1 MKINEFKR
9 TGTASEEISEREQRH
24 RILARE
30 AAEESIV
37 LLKNDGVLPLPTGIP
52 VALFGAGAGLTIKG
66 GTGSGDV
73 NVRHSVSIYDGFTL
87 ARVRVTSKDW
97 IEDYEERYELA
108 RQAWKKQILDECGG
122 STDGQLFFDTY
133 TSHAFEMP
141 EGRPIEDT
149 DVQDAKTAVYV
160 ISRVAGEG
168 CDRHLAQGDYYL
180 TDHELEDLRV
190 LTTLV
195 EKIVIVINAGAPVD
209 LTLLEA
215 MPEVKAILFMGQA
228 GEEGGNACARILLG
242 FVNPS
247 AKLTATWAK
256 RYMDYPG
263 AMDFSDVRAQLA
275 EGNVS
280 GAASSCADRAVTG
293 EAASAG
299 NAADGAQVAGTDGE
313 AAVPVAGASQG
324 AKAAET
330 IDRDALLARSRYEE
344 GIYVGYRYF
353 DSFGVEPR
361 YHFGHGLSY
370 TSFAVT
376 AEAPRAAADGLYIP
390 VTVENTGNPYAGK
403 EVVQVYAACPQPAAI
418 SGEDGVKTATSGE
431 KTERL
436 AEDAG
441 DGVKASVSGK
451 PAETLV
457 GDAGDGDAGAEASA
471 QGAKVEAKEFKRLVA
486 FRKTRLLA
494 PGEQESMTL
503 HVDGRALASFR
514 TDYDAAHGAWVI
526 EAGSYAI
533 FVGDSSEESRLQ
545 LAGVVEVAEE
555 KVLEIVPHI
564 CPVKD
569 ADFHECAAPVESL
582 RRKTQAWSDRWAT
595 MKQAAQQGKRI
606 AGLGAKLGWTQAL
619 GETVWV
625 PGEEP
630 VFRNPQDD
638 IDRMAHAIASAL
650 EVKDLIP
657 LLMGEFDMHAS
668 ALGSAGQRV
677 PGTAGETSRA
687 LEELLHVPGISM
699 ADGPAGLRL
708 TRSYLVE
715 RATGEKLSTGVE
727 ANLENG
733 FFASEP
739 AEPEKY
745 ERWYQF
751 TTAWPVGTN
760 LAQTWNEEL
769 LGAVGRA
776 TGIEMEE
783 FHVAWWLAPGMNIH
797 RNPLNGRNFEYYSED
812 PLLTGKMGAAITKGV
827 QALPGVGTTI
837 KHFACNNQ
845 ENNRMGVDAI
855 VSERALREIYL
866 RGFEIAIKESQP
878 MCIMTSYNEINGVH
892 SANCADLCTEAAR
905 REWHFQGV
913 IMTDWATTLDFGG
926 ADAAGCVTAGNDLI
940 MPGTPSDR
948 ERLEQAYAEGRL
960 SEADIRSCA
969 ERVLNIVLRTNGYE
983 DATSYYTRFA

>member
-1 MKINEFKR
+1 MKINEFTR
-9 TGTASEEISEREQRH
+9 TGTTSEEISEREQRH

-168 CDRHLAQGDYYL
+168 SDRHLAKGDYYL

-190 LTTLV
+190 LATLV
-195 EKIVIVINAGAPVD
+195 EKIVIVINAGAPID
-209 LTLLEA
+209 LTALEA

-256 RYMDYPG
+256 HYMDYPG
-263 AMDFSDVRAQLA
+263 AMEFSDVRAQLNEDNA
-275 EGNVS
+275 Y
-280 GAASSCADRAVTG
+280 GAV
-293 EAASAG
+293 
-299 NAADGAQVAGTDGE
+299 
-313 AAVPVAGASQG
+313 
-324 AKAAET
+324 ET

-353 DSFGVEPR
+353 DSFGVAPR

-370 TSFAVT
+370 TSFVLT

-418 SGEDGVKTATSGE
+418 SGEDGVKAAASGE
-431 KTERL
+431 PAETL

-441 DGVKASVSGK
+441 DGGAGVKAS
-451 PAETLV
+451 
-457 GDAGDGDAGAEASA
+457 A
-471 QGAKVEAKEFKRLVA
+471 QAKVEAKEYKRLVA

-494 PGEQESMTL
+494 PGEQETMTL

-526 EAGSYAI
+526 EAGRYAI
-533 FVGDSSEESRLQ
+533 FVGSSSEESRLQ

-569 ADFHECAAPVESL
+569 ADFHEGAAPVESL
-582 RRKTQAWSDRWAT
+582 RRKTQAWSDTWAT

-606 AGLGAKLGWTQAL
+606 AGLCGKLGWTQAL
-619 GETVWV
+619 GETVWA

-630 VFRNPQDD
+630 VFRNAQDD
-638 IDRMAHAIASAL
+638 LDRMAYAIASAL

-677 PGTAGETSRA
+677 PGTAGETSRS

-708 TRSYLVE
+708 SRSYLVE
-715 RATGEKLSTGVE
+715 RATGEKLSTGIE
-727 ANLENG
+727 ANFENG

-783 FHVAWWLAPGMNIH
+783 FHVAWWLAPGMNIQ

-812 PLLTGKMGAAITKGV
+812 PLLSGKMAAAITKGV
-827 QALPGVGTTI
+827 QTLPGVGTTV

-845 ENNRMGVDAI
+845 ENNRMGVDAV

-892 SANCADLCTEAAR
+892 SANNADLCTEIAR

-926 ADAAGCVTAGNDLI
+926 ADAAGCVAAGNDLI
-940 MPGTPSDR
+940 MPGATSDL
-948 ERLEQAYAEGRL
+948 ENIEQAYAEGRL

-969 ERVLNIVLRTNGYE
+969 ERVLNIVLRTNGYA
-983 DATSYYTRFA
+983 DATSYYARFA

>member
-1 MKINEFKR
+1 MKINEFTR
-9 TGTASEEISEREQRH
+9 TGTTSEEISEREQRH

-122 STDGQLFFDTY
+122 STNGQLFFDTY

-168 CDRHLAQGDYYL
+168 SDRHLAKGDYYL

-190 LTTLV
+190 LATLV
-195 EKIVIVINAGAPVD
+195 EKIVIVINAGAPID
-209 LTLLEA
+209 LTVLEA

-256 RYMDYPG
+256 HYMDYPG
-263 AMDFSDVRAQLA
+263 AMEFSDVRAQLD
-275 EGNVS
+275 EDNVF
-280 GAASSCADRAVTG
+280 
-293 EAASAG
+293 
-299 NAADGAQVAGTDGE
+299 
-313 AAVPVAGASQG
+313 
-324 AKAAET
+324 
-330 IDRDALLARSRYEE
+330 DRDALLARSRYEE

-353 DSFGVEPR
+353 DSFGVTPR

-370 TSFAVT
+370 TSFALT

-418 SGEDGVKTATSGE
+418 SGEDGVKAAASGKTAETL
-431 KTERL
+431 T
-436 AEDAG
+436 EDAG
-441 DGVKASVSGK
+441 NGGAGVKAS
-451 PAETLV
+451 
-457 GDAGDGDAGAEASA
+457 A
-471 QGAKVEAKEFKRLVA
+471 QAQVEAKEFKRLVA

-494 PGEQESMTL
+494 PGEQETMTL

-526 EAGSYAI
+526 EAGHYAI
-533 FVGDSSEESRLQ
+533 FVGSSSEESRLQ

-582 RRKTQAWSDRWAT
+582 RRKTQAWSDTWAT

-606 AGLGAKLGWTQAL
+606 AGLCGKLGWTQAL
-619 GETVWV
+619 GETVWA

-630 VFRNPQDD
+630 VFRNAQDD
-638 IDRMAHAIASAL
+638 LDRMAHAIASAL

-677 PGTAGETSRA
+677 PGTAGETSRS

-708 TRSYLVE
+708 SRSYLVE
-715 RATGEKLSTGVE
+715 RATGEKLSTGIE

-812 PLLTGKMGAAITKGV
+812 PLLSGKMAAAITKGV
-827 QALPGVGTTI
+827 QALPGVGTTV
-837 KHFACNNQ
+837 KHYACNNQ
-845 ENNRMGVDAI
+845 ENNRMGVDAV

-892 SANCADLCTEAAR
+892 SANNADLCTEIVR

-926 ADAAGCVTAGNDLI
+926 ADAAGCVAAGNDLI
-940 MPGTPSDR
+940 MPGATSDL
-948 ERLEQAYAEGRL
+948 ENIEQAYAEGRL

-969 ERVLNIVLRTNGYE
+969 ERVLNIVLRTNGYA
-983 DATSYYTRFA
+983 DATSYYARFA

>member
-1 MKINEFKR
+1 MKINEFTR
-9 TGTASEEISEREQRH
+9 TGTTSEEISEREQRH

-108 RQAWKKQILDECGG
+108 RQTWKKQILDECGG

-168 CDRHLAQGDYYL
+168 CDRHLAKGDYYL

-190 LTTLV
+190 LATLV
-195 EKIVIVINAGAPVD
+195 EKIVIVINAGAPID
-209 LTLLEA
+209 LTVLEA

-247 AKLTATWAK
+247 AKLTATWA
-256 RYMDYPG
+256 RSYMDYPG
-263 AMDFSDVRAQLA
+263 AMEFSDVRAQLD
-275 EGNVS
+275 E
-280 GAASSCADRAVTG
+280 D
-293 EAASAG
+293 
-299 NAADGAQVAGTDGE
+299 NAYG
-313 AAVPVAGASQG
+313 
-324 AKAAET
+324 AAET

-353 DSFGVEPR
+353 DSFGVAPR

-370 TSFAVT
+370 TSFALT

-418 SGEDGVKTATSGE
+418 SGEDGVKVAASGE
-431 KTERL
+431 PAETL

-441 DGVKASVSGK
+441 NGGAGVEA
-451 PAETLV
+451 PAQ
-457 GDAGDGDAGAEASA
+457 AE
-471 QGAKVEAKEFKRLVA
+471 VEAKEFKRLVA

-494 PGEQESMTL
+494 PGEQETMTL

-526 EAGSYAI
+526 EAGRYAI
-533 FVGDSSEESRLQ
+533 FVGSSSEESRLQ

-582 RRKTQAWSDRWAT
+582 RRKTQAWSDTWAT

-606 AGLGAKLGWTQAL
+606 AGLCGKLGWTQAL
-619 GETVWV
+619 GETVWA

-630 VFRNPQDD
+630 VFRNAQDD
-638 IDRMAHAIASAL
+638 LDRMAHAIASAL

-677 PGTAGETSRA
+677 PGTAGETSRS

-708 TRSYLVE
+708 SRSYLVE
-715 RATGEKLSTGVE
+715 RATGEKLSTGIE
-727 ANLENG
+727 ANFENG

-739 AEPEKY
+739 VEPEKY

-783 FHVAWWLAPGMNIH
+783 FHVAWWLAPGMNIQ

-812 PLLTGKMGAAITKGV
+812 PLLSGKMAAAITKGV
-827 QALPGVGTTI
+827 QALPGVGTTV

-845 ENNRMGVDAI
+845 ENNRMGVDAV

-892 SANCADLCTEAAR
+892 SANNADLCTEIAR

-926 ADAAGCVTAGNDLI
+926 ADAAGCVAAGNDLI
-940 MPGTPSDR
+940 MPGATSDL
-948 ERLEQAYAEGRL
+948 ENIEQAYSEGRL

-969 ERVLNIVLRTNGYE
+969 ERVLNIVLRTNGYA
-983 DATSYYTRFA
+983 DATSYYARFA

>member
-1 MKINEFKR
+1 MKINEFTR
-9 TGTASEEISEREQRH
+9 TGTTSEEISEREQRH

-108 RQAWKKQILDECGG
+108 RQAWKRQILDECGG
-122 STDGQLFFDTY
+122 TTDGQLFFDTY

-168 CDRHLAQGDYYL
+168 SDRYLAKGDYYL

-190 LTTLV
+190 LATLV
-195 EKIVIVINAGAPVD
+195 EKIVIVINAGAPID
-209 LTLLEA
+209 LTVLEA

-263 AMDFSDVRAQLA
+263 AMEFSDVRAQLD
-275 EGNVS
+275 E
-280 GAASSCADRAVTG
+280 D
-293 EAASAG
+293 
-299 NAADGAQVAGTDGE
+299 NAYG
-313 AAVPVAGASQG
+313 
-324 AKAAET
+324 AAET

-353 DSFGVEPR
+353 DSFGVTPR

-370 TSFAVT
+370 TSFVLT

-418 SGEDGVKTATSGE
+418 SGEDGVKAAASGE
-431 KTERL
+431 PAETL
-436 AEDAG
+436 TEDAG
-441 DGVKASVSGK
+441 DGGAGVKAS
-451 PAETLV
+451 
-457 GDAGDGDAGAEASA
+457 A
-471 QGAKVEAKEFKRLVA
+471 QAKVEAKEYKRLVA

-494 PGEQESMTL
+494 PGEQETMTL

-526 EAGSYAI
+526 EAGRYAI
-533 FVGDSSEESRLQ
+533 FVGSSSEESRLQ

-582 RRKTQAWSDRWAT
+582 RRKTQAWSDTWAT

-606 AGLGAKLGWTQAL
+606 AGLCGKLGWTQAL
-619 GETVWV
+619 GETVWA

-630 VFRNPQDD
+630 VFRNAQDD
-638 IDRMAHAIASAL
+638 LDRMAHAIASAL

-677 PGTAGETSRA
+677 PGTAGETSRS

-708 TRSYLVE
+708 SRSYLVE
-715 RATGEKLSTGVE
+715 RATGEKLSTGIE
-727 ANLENG
+727 ANFENG

-783 FHVAWWLAPGMNIH
+783 FHVAWWLAPGMNIQ

-812 PLLTGKMGAAITKGV
+812 PLLSGKMAAAITKGV
-827 QALPGVGTTI
+827 QTLPGVGTTV

-845 ENNRMGVDAI
+845 ENNRMGVDAV

-892 SANCADLCTEAAR
+892 SANNADLCTEIAR

-926 ADAAGCVTAGNDLI
+926 ADAAGCVAAGNDLI
-940 MPGTPSDR
+940 MPGATSDL
-948 ERLEQAYAEGRL
+948 ENIEQAYAEGRL
-960 SEADIRSCA
+960 SEVDIRSCA
-969 ERVLNIVLRTNGYE
+969 ERVLNIVLRTNGYA
-983 DATSYYTRFA
+983 DATSYYARFA

>member
-1 MKINEFKR
+1 MKINEFTR
-9 TGTASEEISEREQRH
+9 TGTTYEEISEREQRH

-108 RQAWKKQILDECGG
+108 RQAWKRQILDECGG
-122 STDGQLFFDTY
+122 TTDGQLFFDTY

-149 DVQDAKTAVYV
+149 DMQDAKTAVYV

-168 CDRHLAQGDYYL
+168 SDRHLAKGDYYL

-190 LTTLV
+190 LATLV
-195 EKIVIVINAGAPVD
+195 EKIVIVINAGAPID
-209 LTLLEA
+209 LTVLEA

-256 RYMDYPG
+256 HYMDYPG
-263 AMDFSDVRAQLA
+263 AMEFSDVRAQLN
-275 EGNVS
+275 E
-280 GAASSCADRAVTG
+280 D
-293 EAASAG
+293 
-299 NAADGAQVAGTDGE
+299 NAYG
-313 AAVPVAGASQG
+313 
-324 AKAAET
+324 AAET

-353 DSFGVEPR
+353 DSFGVTPR

-370 TSFAVT
+370 TSFVLT

-403 EVVQVYAACPQPAAI
+403 EVVQVYAACPQPAVI
-418 SGEDGVKTATSGE
+418 SGEDGVKAAASGE
-431 KTERL
+431 PAETL
-436 AEDAG
+436 TEDAG
-441 DGVKASVSGK
+441 DGGAGVKAS
-451 PAETLV
+451 
-457 GDAGDGDAGAEASA
+457 A
-471 QGAKVEAKEFKRLVA
+471 QAKVEAKEYKRLVA

-494 PGEQESMTL
+494 PGEQETMTL

-526 EAGSYAI
+526 EAGRYAI
-533 FVGDSSEESRLQ
+533 FVGSSSEESRLQ

-582 RRKTQAWSDRWAT
+582 RRKTQAWSDTWAT

-606 AGLGAKLGWTQAL
+606 AGLCGKLGWTQAL
-619 GETVWV
+619 GETVWA

-630 VFRNPQDD
+630 VFRNAQDD
-638 IDRMAHAIASAL
+638 LDRMAHAIASAL

-677 PGTAGETSRA
+677 PGTAGETSRS

-708 TRSYLVE
+708 SRSYLVE
-715 RATGEKLSTGVE
+715 RATGEKLSTGIE
-727 ANLENG
+727 ANFENG

-783 FHVAWWLAPGMNIH
+783 FHVAWWLAPGMNIQ

-812 PLLTGKMGAAITKGV
+812 PLLSGKMAAAITKGV
-827 QALPGVGTTI
+827 QTLPGVGTTV

-845 ENNRMGVDAI
+845 ENNRMGVDAV

-892 SANCADLCTEAAR
+892 SANNADLCTEIAR

-926 ADAAGCVTAGNDLI
+926 ADAAGCVVAGNDLI
-940 MPGTPSDR
+940 MPGATSDL
-948 ERLEQAYAEGRL
+948 ENIEQAYAEGRL

-969 ERVLNIVLRTNGYE
+969 ERVLNIVLRTNGYA
-983 DATSYYTRFA
+983 DATSYYARFA

>member
-9 TGTASEEISEREQRH
+9 TGTTSEEISEREQRH

-73 NVRHSVSIYDGFTL
+73 NVRHSVSIYDGFKL

-122 STDGQLFFDTY
+122 SADGQLFFDTY

-168 CDRHLAQGDYYL
+168 SDRHLAQGDYYL

-190 LTTLV
+190 LATLV

-209 LTLLEA
+209 LTVLEA

-247 AKLTATWAK
+247 AKLTASWAK
-256 RYMDYPG
+256 NYMDYPG

-280 GAASSCADRAVTG
+280 GAASSCAGSAVSGDT
-293 EAASAG
+293 ASVD
-299 NAADGAQVAGTDGE
+299 NADDGA
-313 AAVPVAGASQG
+313 
-324 AKAAET
+324 AEK

-370 TSFAVT
+370 TSFAIT

-418 SGEDGVKTATSGE
+418 SA
-431 KTERL
+431 
-436 AEDAG
+436 A
-441 DGVKASVSGK
+441 DGVKAVATDET
-451 PAETLV
+451 AETLAE
-457 GDAGDGDAGAEASA
+457 GAGEGGAGAEASA
-471 QGAKVEAKEFKRLVA
+471 QGAKVEAKEYKRLVA
-486 FRKTRLLA
+486 FRKTRILA
-494 PGEQESMTL
+494 PGEQETMTL

-526 EAGSYAI
+526 EAGRYAI

-569 ADFHECAAPVESL
+569 AAFRECAAPVESL

-595 MKQAAQQGKRI
+595 MKQAAQQGKQI
-606 AGLGAKLGWTQAL
+606 AGLSAKLGWTQAL
-619 GETVWV
+619 GETVWA

-630 VFRNPQDD
+630 VFRNAQDD

-715 RATGEKLSTGVE
+715 RATGEALSVGID

-739 AEPEKY
+739 TEPEKY

-827 QALPGVGTTI
+827 QTLPGVGTTI

-892 SANCADLCTEAAR
+892 SANNADICTEAAR

-913 IMTDWATTLDFGG
+913 IMTDWATTLAYGG
-926 ADAAGCVTAGNDLI
+926 ADAAGCITAGNDLI
-940 MPGTPSDR
+940 MPGAASDL
-948 ERLEQAYAEGRL
+948 ENIEQAYAEGRL
-960 SEADIRSCA
+960 SEADIRGCA

-983 DATSYYTRFA
+983 DATSYYARFA

>member
-1 MKINEFKR
+1 MKINEFTR
-9 TGTASEEISEREQRH
+9 TGTTSEEISEREQRH

-122 STDGQLFFDTY
+122 STNGQLFFDAY

-168 CDRHLAQGDYYL
+168 CDRHLAKGDYYL

-190 LTTLV
+190 LATLV
-195 EKIVIVINAGAPVD
+195 EKIVIVINAGAPID
-209 LTLLEA
+209 LTVLEA

-247 AKLTATWAK
+247 AKLTATWA
-256 RYMDYPG
+256 RSYMDYPG
-263 AMDFSDVRAQLA
+263 AMEFSDVRAQLD
-275 EGNVS
+275 E
-280 GAASSCADRAVTG
+280 D
-293 EAASAG
+293 
-299 NAADGAQVAGTDGE
+299 NAYG
-313 AAVPVAGASQG
+313 
-324 AKAAET
+324 AAET

-353 DSFGVEPR
+353 DSFGVTPR

-370 TSFAVT
+370 TSFVLT

-418 SGEDGVKTATSGE
+418 SGEDGVKAATSG
-431 KTERL
+431 KTAETL
-436 AEDAG
+436 AGDAG
-441 DGVKASVSGK
+441 NGGAGVKAS
-451 PAETLV
+451 
-457 GDAGDGDAGAEASA
+457 A
-471 QGAKVEAKEFKRLVA
+471 QAKVEAKEYKRLVA

-494 PGEQESMTL
+494 PGEQETMTL

-526 EAGSYAI
+526 EAGRYAI
-533 FVGDSSEESRLQ
+533 FVGSSSEESRLQ
-545 LAGVVEVAEE
+545 LAGVVEVAAE

-582 RRKTQAWSDRWAT
+582 RRKTQAWSDTWAT

-606 AGLGAKLGWTQAL
+606 AGLCGKLGWTQAL
-619 GETVWV
+619 GETTWA

-630 VFRNPQDD
+630 VFRNAQDD
-638 IDRMAHAIASAL
+638 LDRMAHAIASAL

-677 PGTAGETSRA
+677 PGTAGETSRS

-708 TRSYLVE
+708 SRSYLVE
-715 RATGEKLSTGVE
+715 RATGEKLSTGIE
-727 ANLENG
+727 TNFENG

-812 PLLTGKMGAAITKGV
+812 PLLSGKMAAAITKGV
-827 QALPGVGTTI
+827 QALPGVGTTV

-845 ENNRMGVDAI
+845 ENNRMGVDAV

-878 MCIMTSYNEINGVH
+878 MCVMTSYNEINGVH
-892 SANCADLCTEAAR
+892 SANNADLCTEIAR

-926 ADAAGCVTAGNDLI
+926 ADAAGCVAAGNDLI
-940 MPGTPSDR
+940 MPGAISDR
-948 ERLEQAYAEGRL
+948 ENIEQAYAEGQL

>member
-1 MKINEFKR
+1 MKINEFTR
-9 TGTASEEISEREQRH
+9 TGTTSEEISEREQRH

-168 CDRHLAQGDYYL
+168 SDRHLAKGDYYL

-190 LTTLV
+190 LATLV
-195 EKIVIVINAGAPVD
+195 EKIVIVINAGAPID
-209 LTLLEA
+209 LTVLEA

-256 RYMDYPG
+256 HYMDYPG
-263 AMDFSDVRAQLA
+263 AMEFSDVRAQLNEDNA
-275 EGNVS
+275 Y
-280 GAASSCADRAVTG
+280 GAV
-293 EAASAG
+293 
-299 NAADGAQVAGTDGE
+299 
-313 AAVPVAGASQG
+313 
-324 AKAAET
+324 ET

-353 DSFGVEPR
+353 DSFGVTPR

-370 TSFAVT
+370 TSFVLT

-403 EVVQVYAACPQPAAI
+403 EVVQVYAACPQPAVI
-418 SGEDGVKTATSGE
+418 SGEDGVKAAASGE
-431 KTERL
+431 PAETL
-436 AEDAG
+436 TEDAG
-441 DGVKASVSGK
+441 DGG
-451 PAETLV
+451 
-457 GDAGDGDAGAEASA
+457 AGVEASA
-471 QGAKVEAKEFKRLVA
+471 QAQVEAKEYKRLVA

-494 PGEQESMTL
+494 PGEQETMTL

-526 EAGSYAI
+526 EAGRYAI
-533 FVGDSSEESRLQ
+533 FVGSSSEESRLQ

-582 RRKTQAWSDRWAT
+582 RRKTQAWSDTWAT

-606 AGLGAKLGWTQAL
+606 AGLCGKLGWTQAL
-619 GETVWV
+619 GETVWA

-630 VFRNPQDD
+630 VFRNAQDD
-638 IDRMAHAIASAL
+638 LDRMAHAIASAL

-677 PGTAGETSRA
+677 PGTAGETSRS

-708 TRSYLVE
+708 SRSYLVE
-715 RATGEKLSTGVE
+715 RATGEKLSTGIE
-727 ANLENG
+727 ANFENG

-783 FHVAWWLAPGMNIH
+783 FHVAWWLAPGMNIQ

-812 PLLTGKMGAAITKGV
+812 PLLSGKMAAAITKGV
-827 QALPGVGTTI
+827 QTLPGVGTTV

-845 ENNRMGVDAI
+845 ENNRMGVDAV

-892 SANCADLCTEAAR
+892 SANNADLCTEIAR

-926 ADAAGCVTAGNDLI
+926 ADAAGCVAAGNDLI
-940 MPGTPSDR
+940 MPGATSDL
-948 ERLEQAYAEGRL
+948 ENIEQAYAEGRL

-969 ERVLNIVLRTNGYE
+969 ERVLNIVLRTNGYA
-983 DATSYYTRFA
+983 DATSYYARFA

>member
-1 MKINEFKR
+1 MKINEFTR
-9 TGTASEEISEREQRH
+9 TGTTSEEISEREQRH

-168 CDRHLAQGDYYL
+168 SDRYFAKGDYYL
-180 TDHELEDLRV
+180 TDHEIEDLRV
-190 LTTLV
+190 LATLV
-195 EKIVIVINAGAPVD
+195 EKIVIVINAGAPID
-209 LTLLEA
+209 LTVLEA

-242 FVNPS
+242 FVKPS
-247 AKLTATWAK
+247 AKLTATWA
-256 RYMDYPG
+256 RSYMDYPG
-263 AMDFSDVRAQLA
+263 AMEFSDVRAQLD
-275 EGNVS
+275 E
-280 GAASSCADRAVTG
+280 D
-293 EAASAG
+293 
-299 NAADGAQVAGTDGE
+299 NAYG
-313 AAVPVAGASQG
+313 
-324 AKAAET
+324 AAET

-353 DSFGVEPR
+353 DSFGVTPR

-370 TSFAVT
+370 TSFVLT

-418 SGEDGVKTATSGE
+418 SGEDGVKAATSG
-431 KTERL
+431 KTAETL

-441 DGVKASVSGK
+441 NGGAGVKAS
-451 PAETLV
+451 
-457 GDAGDGDAGAEASA
+457 A
-471 QGAKVEAKEFKRLVA
+471 QAKVEAKEYKRLVA

-494 PGEQESMTL
+494 PGEQETMTL
-503 HVDGRALASFR
+503 HVDGCALASFR

-526 EAGSYAI
+526 EAGRYAI
-533 FVGDSSEESRLQ
+533 FVGSSSEESRLQ

-582 RRKTQAWSDRWAT
+582 RRKTQAWSDTWAT

-606 AGLGAKLGWTQAL
+606 AGLCGKLGWTQAL
-619 GETVWV
+619 GETVWA

-630 VFRNPQDD
+630 VFRNAQDD
-638 IDRMAHAIASAL
+638 LDRMAHAIASAL

-677 PGTAGETSRA
+677 PGTAGETSRS

-708 TRSYLVE
+708 SRSYLVE
-715 RATGEKLSTGVE
+715 RATGEKLSTGIE
-727 ANLENG
+727 ANFENG

-783 FHVAWWLAPGMNIH
+783 FHVAWWLAPGMNIQ

-812 PLLTGKMGAAITKGV
+812 PLLSGKMAAAITKGV
-827 QALPGVGTTI
+827 QTLPGVGTTV

-845 ENNRMGVDAI
+845 ENNRMGVDAV

-892 SANCADLCTEAAR
+892 SANNADLCTEIAR

-926 ADAAGCVTAGNDLI
+926 ADAAGCVAAGNDLI
-940 MPGTPSDR
+940 MPGATSDL
-948 ERLEQAYAEGRL
+948 ENIEQAYAEGRL

-969 ERVLNIVLRTNGYE
+969 ERVLNIVLRTNGYA
-983 DATSYYTRFA
+983 DATSYYARFA

>member
-1 MKINEFKR
+1 MKINEFTR
-9 TGTASEEISEREQRH
+9 TGTTSEEISEREQRH

-168 CDRHLAQGDYYL
+168 SDRYLAKGDYYL
-180 TDHELEDLRV
+180 TDHEIEDLRV
-190 LTTLV
+190 LATLV
-195 EKIVIVINAGAPVD
+195 EKIVIVINAGAPID
-209 LTLLEA
+209 LTVLEA

-256 RYMDYPG
+256 HYMDYPG
-263 AMDFSDVRAQLA
+263 AMEFSDVRAQLD
-275 EGNVS
+275 E
-280 GAASSCADRAVTG
+280 D
-293 EAASAG
+293 
-299 NAADGAQVAGTDGE
+299 NAYG
-313 AAVPVAGASQG
+313 
-324 AKAAET
+324 AAET

-353 DSFGVEPR
+353 DSFGVAPR

-370 TSFAVT
+370 TSFVLT

-418 SGEDGVKTATSGE
+418 SGEDGVKVAASGKTAET
-431 KTERL
+431 L
-436 AEDAG
+436 AGDAG
-441 DGVKASVSGK
+441 NGGAGVKAS
-451 PAETLV
+451 
-457 GDAGDGDAGAEASA
+457 A
-471 QGAKVEAKEFKRLVA
+471 QEKVEAKEYKRLVA

-526 EAGSYAI
+526 EAGHYAI
-533 FVGDSSEESRLQ
+533 FVGSSSEESRLQ
-545 LAGVVEVAEE
+545 LAGVVEVAAE

-582 RRKTQAWSDRWAT
+582 RRKTQAWSDTWAT

-606 AGLGAKLGWTQAL
+606 AGLCGKLGWTQAL
-619 GETVWV
+619 GETTWA

-630 VFRNPQDD
+630 VFRNAQDD
-638 IDRMAHAIASAL
+638 LDRMAHAIASAL

-677 PGTAGETSRA
+677 PGTAGETSRS

-708 TRSYLVE
+708 SHSYLVE
-715 RATGEKLSTGVE
+715 RATGEKLSTGIE
-727 ANLENG
+727 ANFENG

-783 FHVAWWLAPGMNIH
+783 FHVAWWLAPGMNIQ

-812 PLLTGKMGAAITKGV
+812 PLLSGKMAAAITKGV
-827 QALPGVGTTI
+827 QTLPGVGTTV

-845 ENNRMGVDAI
+845 ENNRMGVDAV

-892 SANCADLCTEAAR
+892 SANNADLCTEIAR

-926 ADAAGCVTAGNDLI
+926 ADAAGCVAAGNDLI
-940 MPGTPSDR
+940 MPGATSDL
-948 ERLEQAYAEGRL
+948 ENIEQAYAEGRL

-983 DATSYYTRFA
+983 DAMSYYARFA

>member
-1 MKINEFKR
+1 MKINEFTR
-9 TGTASEEISEREQRH
+9 TGTTSEEISEREQRH

-168 CDRHLAQGDYYL
+168 SDRHLAKGDYYL

-190 LTTLV
+190 LATLV
-195 EKIVIVINAGAPVD
+195 EKIVIVINAGAPID
-209 LTLLEA
+209 LTVLEA

-263 AMDFSDVRAQLA
+263 AMEFSDVRAQLD
-275 EGNVS
+275 E
-280 GAASSCADRAVTG
+280 D
-293 EAASAG
+293 
-299 NAADGAQVAGTDGE
+299 NAYG
-313 AAVPVAGASQG
+313 
-324 AKAAET
+324 AAET

-353 DSFGVEPR
+353 DSFGVTPR

-370 TSFAVT
+370 TSFVLT

-403 EVVQVYAACPQPAAI
+403 EVVQVYAACPQPAVI
-418 SGEDGVKTATSGE
+418 SGEDGVKAAASGE
-431 KTERL
+431 PAETL
-436 AEDAG
+436 TEDAG
-441 DGVKASVSGK
+441 DGGAGVKAS
-451 PAETLV
+451 
-457 GDAGDGDAGAEASA
+457 A
-471 QGAKVEAKEFKRLVA
+471 QAKVEAKEYKRLVA

-494 PGEQESMTL
+494 PGEQETMTL

-526 EAGSYAI
+526 EAGRYAI
-533 FVGDSSEESRLQ
+533 FVGSSSEESRLQ

-582 RRKTQAWSDRWAT
+582 RRKTQAWSDTWAT

-606 AGLGAKLGWTQAL
+606 AGLCGKLGWTQAL
-619 GETVWV
+619 GETVWA

-630 VFRNPQDD
+630 VFRNAQDD
-638 IDRMAHAIASAL
+638 LDRMAHAIASAL

-677 PGTAGETSRA
+677 PGTAGETSRS

-708 TRSYLVE
+708 SRSYLVE
-715 RATGEKLSTGVE
+715 RATGEKLSTGIE
-727 ANLENG
+727 ANFENG

-783 FHVAWWLAPGMNIH
+783 FHVAWWLAPGMNIQ

-812 PLLTGKMGAAITKGV
+812 PLLSGKMAAAITKGV
-827 QALPGVGTTI
+827 QTLPGVGTTV

-845 ENNRMGVDAI
+845 ENNRMGVDAV

-892 SANCADLCTEAAR
+892 SANNADLCTEIAR

-926 ADAAGCVTAGNDLI
+926 ADAAGCVAAGNDLI
-940 MPGTPSDR
+940 MPGATSDL
-948 ERLEQAYAEGRL
+948 ENIEQAYAEGRL
-960 SEADIRSCA
+960 SEVDIRSCA
-969 ERVLNIVLRTNGYE
+969 ERVLNIVLRTNGYA
-983 DATSYYTRFA
+983 DATSYYARFA

>member
-1 MKINEFKR
+1 MKINEFTR
-9 TGTASEEISEREQRH
+9 TGTTSEEISEREQRH

-168 CDRHLAQGDYYL
+168 CDRHLAKGDYYL

-190 LTTLV
+190 LATLV
-195 EKIVIVINAGAPVD
+195 EKIVIVINAGAPID
-209 LTLLEA
+209 LTVLEA

-256 RYMDYPG
+256 HYMDYPG
-263 AMDFSDVRAQLA
+263 AMEFSDVRAQLD
-275 EGNVS
+275 E
-280 GAASSCADRAVTG
+280 D
-293 EAASAG
+293 
-299 NAADGAQVAGTDGE
+299 NAYG
-313 AAVPVAGASQG
+313 
-324 AKAAET
+324 AAET

-353 DSFGVEPR
+353 DSFGVTPR

-370 TSFAVT
+370 TSFVLT

-418 SGEDGVKTATSGE
+418 SA
-431 KTERL
+431 
-436 AEDAG
+436 A
-441 DGVKASVSGK
+441 DGVKAVATDET
-451 PAETLV
+451 AETLAE
-457 GDAGDGDAGAEASA
+457 GAGEGGAGAEASA
-471 QGAKVEAKEFKRLVA
+471 QAKVEAKEYKRLVA
-486 FRKTRLLA
+486 FRKTRILA
-494 PGEQESMTL
+494 PGEQETMTL

-526 EAGSYAI
+526 EAGRYAI

-545 LAGVVEVAEE
+545 LAGVVEVAAE

-582 RRKTQAWSDRWAT
+582 RRKTQAWSDTWAT

-606 AGLGAKLGWTQAL
+606 AGLCGKLGWTQAL
-619 GETVWV
+619 GETTWA

-630 VFRNPQDD
+630 VFRNAQDD
-638 IDRMAHAIASAL
+638 LDRMAHAIASAL

-677 PGTAGETSRA
+677 PGTAGETSRS

-708 TRSYLVE
+708 SRSYLVE
-715 RATGEKLSTGVE
+715 RATGEKLSTGIE
-727 ANLENG
+727 TNFENG

-783 FHVAWWLAPGMNIH
+783 FHVAWWLAPGMNIQ

-812 PLLTGKMGAAITKGV
+812 PLLSGRMAAAITKGV
-827 QALPGVGTTI
+827 QTLPGVGTTV

-845 ENNRMGVDAI
+845 ENNRMGVDAV

-892 SANCADLCTEAAR
+892 SANNADLCTEIAR

-926 ADAAGCVTAGNDLI
+926 ADAVGCVAAGNDLI
-940 MPGTPSDR
+940 MPGATSDL
-948 ERLEQAYAEGRL
+948 ENIEQAYAEGRL

-969 ERVLNIVLRTNGYE
+969 ERVLNIVLRTNGYA
-983 DATSYYTRFA
+983 DATSYYARFA

>member
-1 MKINEFKR
+1 MKINEFTR
-9 TGTASEEISEREQRH
+9 TGTTSEEISEREQRH

-122 STDGQLFFDTY
+122 TTDGQLFFDTY

-168 CDRHLAQGDYYL
+168 SDRHLAKGDYYL

-190 LTTLV
+190 LATLV
-195 EKIVIVINAGAPVD
+195 EKIVIVINAGAPID
-209 LTLLEA
+209 LTALEA

-263 AMDFSDVRAQLA
+263 AMEFSDVRAQLD
-275 EGNVS
+275 E
-280 GAASSCADRAVTG
+280 D
-293 EAASAG
+293 
-299 NAADGAQVAGTDGE
+299 NAYG
-313 AAVPVAGASQG
+313 
-324 AKAAET
+324 AAET

-353 DSFGVEPR
+353 DSFGVAPR

-370 TSFAVT
+370 TSFVLT

-418 SGEDGVKTATSGE
+418 SGEDGVKAAASGE
-431 KTERL
+431 PAETL

-441 DGVKASVSGK
+441 DGGAGVKAS
-451 PAETLV
+451 
-457 GDAGDGDAGAEASA
+457 A
-471 QGAKVEAKEFKRLVA
+471 QAKVEAKEYKRLVA

-494 PGEQESMTL
+494 PGEQETMTL

-526 EAGSYAI
+526 EAGRYAI
-533 FVGDSSEESRLQ
+533 FVGSSSEESRLQ

-569 ADFHECAAPVESL
+569 ADFHEGAAPVESL
-582 RRKTQAWSDRWAT
+582 RRKTQAWSDTWAT

-606 AGLGAKLGWTQAL
+606 AGLCGKLGWTQAL
-619 GETVWV
+619 GETVWA

-630 VFRNPQDD
+630 VFRNAQDD
-638 IDRMAHAIASAL
+638 LDRMAHAIASAL

-677 PGTAGETSRA
+677 PGTAGETSRS

-708 TRSYLVE
+708 SRSYLVE
-715 RATGEKLSTGVE
+715 RATGEKLSTGIE
-727 ANLENG
+727 ANFENG

-783 FHVAWWLAPGMNIH
+783 FHVAWWLAPGMNIQ

-812 PLLTGKMGAAITKGV
+812 PLLSGKMAAAITKGV
-827 QALPGVGTTI
+827 QTLPGVGTTV

-845 ENNRMGVDAI
+845 ENNRMGVNAV

-892 SANCADLCTEAAR
+892 SANNADLCTEIAR

-926 ADAAGCVTAGNDLI
+926 ADAAGCVAAGNDLI
-940 MPGTPSDR
+940 MPGATSDL
-948 ERLEQAYAEGRL
+948 ENIEQAYAEGRL

-969 ERVLNIVLRTNGYE
+969 ERVLNIVLRTNGYA
-983 DATSYYTRFA
+983 DATSYYARFA

>member
-1 MKINEFKR
+1 MKINEFTR
-9 TGTASEEISEREQRH
+9 TGTTSEEISEREQRH

-108 RQAWKKQILDECGG
+108 RQAWKRQILDECGG
-122 STDGQLFFDTY
+122 TTDGQLFFDTY

-168 CDRHLAQGDYYL
+168 SDRYLAKGDYYL

-190 LTTLV
+190 LATLV
-195 EKIVIVINAGAPVD
+195 EKIVIVINAGAPID
-209 LTLLEA
+209 LTVLEA

-247 AKLTATWAK
+247 AKLTATWA
-256 RYMDYPG
+256 RSYMDYPG
-263 AMDFSDVRAQLA
+263 AMEFSDVRAQLDEDNA
-275 EGNVS
+275 Y
-280 GAASSCADRAVTG
+280 GAASSCDGRAV
-293 EAASAG
+293 AG
-299 NAADGAQVAGTDGE
+299 NVSDGGEMAGTDG
-313 AAVPVAGASQG
+313 ASQG
-324 AKAAET
+324 KKAAAET

-353 DSFGVEPR
+353 DSFGVTPR

-370 TSFAVT
+370 TSFVLT

-403 EVVQVYAACPQPAAI
+403 EVVQVYAACPQPAVI
-418 SGEDGVKTATSGE
+418 SGEDGVKAAASGE
-431 KTERL
+431 PAETL

-441 DGVKASVSGK
+441 NGGAGVKAS
-451 PAETLV
+451 
-457 GDAGDGDAGAEASA
+457 A
-471 QGAKVEAKEFKRLVA
+471 QAKVEAKEYKRLVA

-494 PGEQESMTL
+494 PGEQETMTL
-503 HVDGRALASFR
+503 HVDGRALASSR

-526 EAGSYAI
+526 EAGRYAI
-533 FVGDSSEESRLQ
+533 FVGSSSEESRLQ

-582 RRKTQAWSDRWAT
+582 RRKTQAWSDTWAT

-606 AGLGAKLGWTQAL
+606 AGLCGKLGWTQAL
-619 GETVWV
+619 GETVWA

-630 VFRNPQDD
+630 VFRNAQDD
-638 IDRMAHAIASAL
+638 LDRMAHAIASAL

-677 PGTAGETSRA
+677 PGTAGETSRS

-708 TRSYLVE
+708 SRSYLVE
-715 RATGEKLSTGVE
+715 RATGEKLSTGIE
-727 ANLENG
+727 ANFENG

-783 FHVAWWLAPGMNIH
+783 FHVAWWLAPGMNIQ

-812 PLLTGKMGAAITKGV
+812 PLLSGKMAAAITKGV
-827 QALPGVGTTI
+827 QTLPGVGTTV

-845 ENNRMGVDAI
+845 ENNRMGVDAV

-892 SANCADLCTEAAR
+892 SANNADLCTEIAR

-926 ADAAGCVTAGNDLI
+926 ADAAGCVAAGNDLI
-940 MPGTPSDR
+940 MPGATSDL
-948 ERLEQAYAEGRL
+948 ENIEQAYAEGRL

-969 ERVLNIVLRTNGYE
+969 ERVLNIVLRTNGYA
-983 DATSYYTRFA
+983 DATSYYARFA

>member
-1 MKINEFKR
+1 MKINEFTR
-9 TGTASEEISEREQRH
+9 TGTTSEEISEREQRH

-122 STDGQLFFDTY
+122 TTDGQLFFDTY

-168 CDRHLAQGDYYL
+168 SDRHLAKGDYYL

-190 LTTLV
+190 LATLV
-195 EKIVIVINAGAPVD
+195 EKIIIVINAGAPID
-209 LTLLEA
+209 LTVLEA

-256 RYMDYPG
+256 HYMDYPG
-263 AMDFSDVRAQLA
+263 AMDFSDVRAQLD
-275 EGNVS
+275 EDNVF
-280 GAASSCADRAVTG
+280 
-293 EAASAG
+293 
-299 NAADGAQVAGTDGE
+299 
-313 AAVPVAGASQG
+313 
-324 AKAAET
+324 
-330 IDRDALLARSRYEE
+330 DRDALLARSRYEE

-353 DSFGVEPR
+353 DSFGVTPR

-370 TSFAVT
+370 TSFVLT

-403 EVVQVYAACPQPAAI
+403 EVVQVYAACPQPVAI
-418 SGEDGVKTATSGE
+418 SGEDGVKA
-431 KTERL
+431 
-436 AEDAG
+436 A
-441 DGVKASVSGK
+441 ASVK
-451 PAETLV
+451 TAETLV
-457 GDAGDGDAGAEASA
+457 EDAGNGGAGVEASA
-471 QGAKVEAKEFKRLVA
+471 QAKVEAKEFKRLVA

-494 PGEQESMTL
+494 PGEQETMSL

-526 EAGSYAI
+526 EAGHYAI
-533 FVGDSSEESRLQ
+533 FVGSSSEESRLQ
-545 LAGVVEVAEE
+545 LAGVVEVAAE

-582 RRKTQAWSDRWAT
+582 RRKTQAWSDTWAT

-606 AGLGAKLGWTQAL
+606 AGLCGKLGWTQAL
-619 GETVWV
+619 GETVWA

-630 VFRNPQDD
+630 VFRNAQDD
-638 IDRMAHAIASAL
+638 LDRMAHAIASAL

-677 PGTAGETSRA
+677 PGTAGETSRS

-708 TRSYLVE
+708 SRSYLVE
-715 RATGEKLSTGVE
+715 RATGEKLSTGIE

-812 PLLTGKMGAAITKGV
+812 PLLSGKMAAAITKGV
-827 QALPGVGTTI
+827 QALPGVGTTV
-837 KHFACNNQ
+837 KHYACNNQ
-845 ENNRMGVDAI
+845 ENNRMGVDAV

-892 SANCADLCTEAAR
+892 SANNADLCTEIAR

-926 ADAAGCVTAGNDLI
+926 ADAAGCVAAGNDLI
-940 MPGTPSDR
+940 MPGTTSDR
-948 ERLEQAYAEGRL
+948 ENIEQAYAEGRL

-969 ERVLNIVLRTNGYE
+969 ERVLNSVLRTNGYA
-983 DATSYYTRFA
+983 DATSYYARFA

>member
-1 MKINEFKR
+1 MKINEFTR
-9 TGTASEEISEREQRH
+9 TGTTSEEISEREQRH

-168 CDRHLAQGDYYL
+168 SDRHLAKGDYYL

-190 LTTLV
+190 LATLV
-195 EKIVIVINAGAPVD
+195 EKIVIVINAGAPID
-209 LTLLEA
+209 LTALET

-256 RYMDYPG
+256 HYMDYPG
-263 AMDFSDVRAQLA
+263 AMEFSDVRAQLN
-275 EGNVS
+275 E
-280 GAASSCADRAVTG
+280 D
-293 EAASAG
+293 
-299 NAADGAQVAGTDGE
+299 NAYGV
-313 AAVPVAGASQG
+313 
-324 AKAAET
+324 AET

-353 DSFGVEPR
+353 DSFGVTPR

-370 TSFAVT
+370 TSFVLT

-403 EVVQVYAACPQPAAI
+403 EVVQVYAACPQPAVI
-418 SGEDGVKTATSGE
+418 SGEDGVKAAASGE
-431 KTERL
+431 PAETL

-441 DGVKASVSGK
+441 DGGAGVKAS
-451 PAETLV
+451 
-457 GDAGDGDAGAEASA
+457 A
-471 QGAKVEAKEFKRLVA
+471 QAKVEAKEYKRLVA

-494 PGEQESMTL
+494 PGEQETMTL

-526 EAGSYAI
+526 EAGRYAI
-533 FVGDSSEESRLQ
+533 FVGSSSEESRLQ

-582 RRKTQAWSDRWAT
+582 RRKTQAWSDTWAT

-606 AGLGAKLGWTQAL
+606 AGLCGKLGWTQAL
-619 GETVWV
+619 GETVWA

-630 VFRNPQDD
+630 VFRNAQDD
-638 IDRMAHAIASAL
+638 LDRMAHAIASAL

-677 PGTAGETSRA
+677 PGTAGETSRS

-708 TRSYLVE
+708 SRSYLVE
-715 RATGEKLSTGVE
+715 RATGEKLSTGIE
-727 ANLENG
+727 ANFENG

-783 FHVAWWLAPGMNIH
+783 FHVAWWLAPGMNIQ

-812 PLLTGKMGAAITKGV
+812 PLLSGKMAAAITKGV
-827 QALPGVGTTI
+827 QTLPGVGTTV

-845 ENNRMGVDAI
+845 ENNRMGVDAV

-892 SANCADLCTEAAR
+892 SANNADLCTEIAR

-926 ADAAGCVTAGNDLI
+926 ADAAGCVAAGNDLI
-940 MPGTPSDR
+940 MPGATSDL
-948 ERLEQAYAEGRL
+948 ENIEQAYAEGRL
-960 SEADIRSCA
+960 SEVDIRSCA
-969 ERVLNIVLRTNGYE
+969 ERVLNIVLRTNGYA
-983 DATSYYTRFA
+983 DATSYYARFA

>member
-9 TGTASEEISEREQRH
+9 TGTTSEEISEREQRH

-37 LLKNDGVLPLPTGIP
+37 LLKNDGMLPLPTGIP

-73 NVRHSVSIYDGFTL
+73 NLRHSVSIYDGFTL
-87 ARVRVTSKDW
+87 ARVRVTSKSW

-122 STDGQLFFDTY
+122 TTDGQLFFDTY

-168 CDRHLAQGDYYL
+168 SDRHLAQGDYYL

-190 LTTLV
+190 LATLV
-195 EKIVIVINAGAPVD
+195 EQIVIVINAGAPVD
-209 LTLLEA
+209 LTVLEA

-242 FVNPS
+242 FVTPS

-256 RYMDYPG
+256 NYMDYPG
-263 AMDFSDVRAQLA
+263 AMEFSDVRAQLA
-275 EGNVS
+275 ES
-280 GAASSCADRAVTG
+280 
-293 EAASAG
+293 
-299 NAADGAQVAGTDGE
+299 
-313 AAVPVAGASQG
+313 
-324 AKAAET
+324 

-353 DSFGVEPR
+353 DSFGVAPR

-370 TSFAVT
+370 TSFAIT

-403 EVVQVYAACPQPAAI
+403 DVVQVYAACPQPAAI
-418 SGEDGVKTATSGE
+418 SGA
-431 KTERL
+431 
-436 AEDAG
+436 
-441 DGVKASVSGK
+441 DGVKAAASDEK
-451 PAETLV
+451 AETLAEA
-457 GDAGDGDAGAEASA
+457 AGDGGAGAEASA

-494 PGEQESMTL
+494 PGEQEAMTL

-514 TDYDAAHGAWVI
+514 TDYDAAHGAWVV
-526 EAGSYAI
+526 EAGRYAI

-582 RRKTQAWSDRWAT
+582 RRKTQAWSDTWAT

-606 AGLGAKLGWTQAL
+606 AGLSGKLGWTQAL
-619 GETVWV
+619 GETVWA

-630 VFRNPQDD
+630 VFRNAQDD

-677 PGTAGETSRA
+677 PGTAGETSRS

-715 RATGEKLSTGVE
+715 RATGEALSVGID

-739 AEPEKY
+739 SEPEKY

-812 PLLTGKMGAAITKGV
+812 PLLSGKMAAAITKGV
-827 QALPGVGTTI
+827 QALPGVGTTV
-837 KHFACNNQ
+837 KHYACNNQ

-855 VSERALREIYL
+855 LSERALREIYL

-892 SANCADLCTEAAR
+892 SANNVDLCTEVAR

-913 IMTDWATTLDFGG
+913 IMTDWATTLAYGG
-926 ADAAGCVTAGNDLI
+926 ADAAGCVAAGNDLI
-940 MPGTPSDR
+940 MPGAASDL
-948 ERLEQAYAEGRL
+948 ENIEQAYTEGRL
-960 SEADIRSCA
+960 SEADIRICA

-983 DATSYYTRFA
+983 DATSYYARFA

>member
-9 TGTASEEISEREQRH
+9 TGTTSEEISEREQRH

-168 CDRHLAQGDYYL
+168 SDRHLAQGDYYL

-190 LTTLV
+190 LATLV

-209 LTLLEA
+209 LTVLEA

-280 GAASSCADRAVTG
+280 GAASSCAGSAVPG
-293 EAASAG
+293 DAASVG
-299 NAADGAQVAGTDGE
+299 NAADGAAVAGTD
-313 AAVPVAGASQG
+313 GASQG
-324 AKAAET
+324 AKAAEK

-370 TSFAVT
+370 TSFAIT

-390 VTVENTGNPYAGK
+390 VTVKNSGNPYAGK
-403 EVVQVYAACPQPAAI
+403 DVVQVYAACPQQ
-418 SGEDGVKTATSGE
+418 T
-431 KTERL
+431 
-436 AEDAG
+436 
-441 DGVKASVSGK
+441 
-451 PAETLV
+451 
-457 GDAGDGDAGAEASA
+457 
-471 QGAKVEAKEFKRLVA
+471 AKEYKRLVA
-486 FRKTRLLA
+486 FRKTRILA
-494 PGEQESMTL
+494 PGEQETMTL

-569 ADFHECAAPVESL
+569 ADFRECAAPVESL

-595 MKQAAQQGKRI
+595 MKQAAQQGKQI
-606 AGLGAKLGWTQAL
+606 AGLNAKLGWTQAL
-619 GETVWV
+619 GETVWA

-630 VFRNPQDD
+630 VFRNAQDD

-650 EVKDLIP
+650 EVKVLIP

-715 RATGEKLSTGVE
+715 RATGEALSVGID

-739 AEPEKY
+739 TEPEKY

-827 QALPGVGTTI
+827 QTLPGVGTTI

-892 SANCADLCTEAAR
+892 SANNADICTEAAR

-913 IMTDWATTLDFGG
+913 IMTDWATTLAYGG
-926 ADAAGCVTAGNDLI
+926 ADAAGCITAGNDLI

-948 ERLEQAYAEGRL
+948 ERLEQAYAGGQL

-983 DATSYYTRFA
+983 DAMSYYARFA

>member
-1 MKINEFKR
+1 MKINEFTR
-9 TGTASEEISEREQRH
+9 TGTTSEEISEREQRH

-168 CDRHLAQGDYYL
+168 SDRYLAKGDYYL

-190 LTTLV
+190 LATLV
-195 EKIVIVINAGAPVD
+195 EKIVIVINAGAPID
-209 LTLLEA
+209 LTVLEA

-256 RYMDYPG
+256 HYMDYPG
-263 AMDFSDVRAQLA
+263 AMEFSDVRAQLD
-275 EGNVS
+275 E
-280 GAASSCADRAVTG
+280 D
-293 EAASAG
+293 
-299 NAADGAQVAGTDGE
+299 NAYG
-313 AAVPVAGASQG
+313 
-324 AKAAET
+324 AAET

-353 DSFGVEPR
+353 DSFGVAPR

-370 TSFAVT
+370 TSFVLT

-418 SGEDGVKTATSGE
+418 SGEDGVKAAASGE
-431 KTERL
+431 T
-436 AEDAG
+436 
-441 DGVKASVSGK
+441 
-451 PAETLV
+451 AETLA
-457 GDAGDGDAGAEASA
+457 GDAGNGGAGVEASA
-471 QGAKVEAKEFKRLVA
+471 QAKVEAKEYKRLVA

-526 EAGSYAI
+526 EAGHYAI
-533 FVGDSSEESRLQ
+533 FVGSSSEESRLQ
-545 LAGVVEVAEE
+545 LAGVVEVAAE

-582 RRKTQAWSDRWAT
+582 RRKTQAWSDTWAT

-606 AGLGAKLGWTQAL
+606 AGLCGKLGWTQAL
-619 GETVWV
+619 GETVWA

-630 VFRNPQDD
+630 VFRNAQDD
-638 IDRMAHAIASAL
+638 LDRMAHAIASAL

-677 PGTAGETSRA
+677 PGTAGGTSRS

-708 TRSYLVE
+708 SRSYLVE
-715 RATGEKLSTGVE
+715 RATGEKLSTGIE

-812 PLLTGKMGAAITKGV
+812 PLLSGKMAAAITKGV
-827 QALPGVGTTI
+827 QALPGVGTTV
-837 KHFACNNQ
+837 KHYACNNQ
-845 ENNRMGVDAI
+845 ENNRMGVDAV

-892 SANCADLCTEAAR
+892 SANNADLCTEIAR

-926 ADAAGCVTAGNDLI
+926 ADAAGCVAAGNDLI
-940 MPGTPSDR
+940 MPGTTSDR
-948 ERLEQAYAEGRL
+948 ENIEQAYAEGRL

-969 ERVLNIVLRTNGYE
+969 ERVLNSVLRTNGYA
-983 DATSYYTRFA
+983 DATSYYARFA

>member
-1 MKINEFKR
+1 MKINEFTR
-9 TGTASEEISEREQRH
+9 TGTTSEEISEREQRH

-108 RQAWKKQILDECGG
+108 RQAWKRQILDECGG
-122 STDGQLFFDTY
+122 TTDGQLFFDTY

-168 CDRHLAQGDYYL
+168 SDRHLAKGDYYL

-190 LTTLV
+190 LATLV
-195 EKIVIVINAGAPVD
+195 EKIVIVINAGAPID
-209 LTLLEA
+209 LTVLEA

-256 RYMDYPG
+256 HYMDYPG
-263 AMDFSDVRAQLA
+263 AMEFSDVRAQLNEDNA
-275 EGNVS
+275 Y
-280 GAASSCADRAVTG
+280 GAV
-293 EAASAG
+293 
-299 NAADGAQVAGTDGE
+299 
-313 AAVPVAGASQG
+313 
-324 AKAAET
+324 ET

-353 DSFGVEPR
+353 DSFGVTPR

-370 TSFAVT
+370 TSFVLT

-403 EVVQVYAACPQPAAI
+403 EVVQVYAACPQPAVI
-418 SGEDGVKTATSGE
+418 SGEDGVKAAASGE
-431 KTERL
+431 PAETL
-436 AEDAG
+436 TEDAG
-441 DGVKASVSGK
+441 DGGAGVKAS
-451 PAETLV
+451 
-457 GDAGDGDAGAEASA
+457 A
-471 QGAKVEAKEFKRLVA
+471 QAKVEAKEYKRLVA

-494 PGEQESMTL
+494 PGEQETMTL

-526 EAGSYAI
+526 EAGRYAI
-533 FVGDSSEESRLQ
+533 FVGSSSEESRLQ

-582 RRKTQAWSDRWAT
+582 RRKTQAWSDTWAT

-606 AGLGAKLGWTQAL
+606 AGLCGKLGWTQAL
-619 GETVWV
+619 GETVWA

-630 VFRNPQDD
+630 VFRNAQDD
-638 IDRMAHAIASAL
+638 LDRMAHAIASAL

-677 PGTAGETSRA
+677 PGTAGETSRS

-708 TRSYLVE
+708 SRSYLVE
-715 RATGEKLSTGVE
+715 RATGEKLSTGIE
-727 ANLENG
+727 ANFENG

-783 FHVAWWLAPGMNIH
+783 FHVAWWLAPGMNIQ

-812 PLLTGKMGAAITKGV
+812 PLLSGKMAAAITKGV
-827 QALPGVGTTI
+827 QTLPGVGTTV

-845 ENNRMGVDAI
+845 ENNRMGVDAV

-892 SANCADLCTEAAR
+892 SANNADLCTEIAR

-926 ADAAGCVTAGNDLI
+926 ADAAGCVAAGNDLI
-940 MPGTPSDR
+940 MPGATSDL
-948 ERLEQAYAEGRL
+948 ENIEQAYAEGRL

-969 ERVLNIVLRTNGYE
+969 ERVLNIVLRTNGYA
-983 DATSYYTRFA
+983 DATSYYARFA

>member
-1 MKINEFKR
+1 MKINEFTR
-9 TGTASEEISEREQRH
+9 TGTTSEEISEREQRH

-108 RQAWKKQILDECGG
+108 RQAWKRQILDECGG
-122 STDGQLFFDTY
+122 TTDGQLFFDTY

-168 CDRHLAQGDYYL
+168 SDRYLAKGDYYL
-180 TDHELEDLRV
+180 TDHELEDIRV
-190 LTTLV
+190 LATLV
-195 EKIVIVINAGAPVD
+195 EKIVIVINAGAPID
-209 LTLLEA
+209 LTVLEA

-263 AMDFSDVRAQLA
+263 AMEFSDVRAQLD
-275 EGNVS
+275 E
-280 GAASSCADRAVTG
+280 D
-293 EAASAG
+293 
-299 NAADGAQVAGTDGE
+299 NAYG
-313 AAVPVAGASQG
+313 
-324 AKAAET
+324 AAET

-353 DSFGVEPR
+353 DSFGVAPR

-370 TSFAVT
+370 TSFVLT

-403 EVVQVYAACPQPAAI
+403 EVVQVYAACPQPAVI
-418 SGEDGVKTATSGE
+418 SGEDGVKAAASGE
-431 KTERL
+431 PAETL
-436 AEDAG
+436 TEDAG
-441 DGVKASVSGK
+441 DGGAGVKAS
-451 PAETLV
+451 
-457 GDAGDGDAGAEASA
+457 A
-471 QGAKVEAKEFKRLVA
+471 QAKVEAKEYKRLVA

-494 PGEQESMTL
+494 PGEQETMTL

-526 EAGSYAI
+526 EAGRYAI
-533 FVGDSSEESRLQ
+533 FVGSSSEESRLQ

-582 RRKTQAWSDRWAT
+582 RRKTQAWSDTWAT

-606 AGLGAKLGWTQAL
+606 AGLCGKLGWTQAL
-619 GETVWV
+619 GETVWA

-630 VFRNPQDD
+630 VFRNAQDD
-638 IDRMAHAIASAL
+638 LDRMAHAIASAL

-677 PGTAGETSRA
+677 PGTAGETSRS

-708 TRSYLVE
+708 SRSYLVE
-715 RATGEKLSTGVE
+715 RATGEKLSTGIE
-727 ANLENG
+727 ANFENG

-783 FHVAWWLAPGMNIH
+783 FHVAWWLAPGMNIQ

-812 PLLTGKMGAAITKGV
+812 PLLSGKMAAAITKGV
-827 QALPGVGTTI
+827 QTLPGVGTTV

-845 ENNRMGVDAI
+845 ENNRMGVDAV

-892 SANCADLCTEAAR
+892 SANNADLCTEIAR

-926 ADAAGCVTAGNDLI
+926 ADAAGCVAAGNDLI
-940 MPGTPSDR
+940 MPGATSDL
-948 ERLEQAYAEGRL
+948 ENIEQAYAEGRL

-969 ERVLNIVLRTNGYE
+969 ERVLNIVLRTNGYA
-983 DATSYYTRFA
+983 DATSYYARFA

>member
-9 TGTASEEISEREQRH
+9 TGTTSEEISEREQRH

-122 STDGQLFFDTY
+122 STDGQLFFDIY

-168 CDRHLAQGDYYL
+168 SDRHLAQGDYYL

-190 LTTLV
+190 LATLV

-209 LTLLEA
+209 LTVLEA

-256 RYMDYPG
+256 NYMDYPG
-263 AMDFSDVRAQLA
+263 AMEFSDVRAQL
-275 EGNVS
+275 
-280 GAASSCADRAVTG
+280 
-293 EAASAG
+293 
-299 NAADGAQVAGTDGE
+299 
-313 AAVPVAGASQG
+313 
-324 AKAAET
+324 AET

-370 TSFAVT
+370 TSFAIT

-403 EVVQVYAACPQPAAI
+403 EVVQVYVACPQPAAI

-431 KTERL
+431 KAETL
-436 AEDAG
+436 AAVAG
-441 DGVKASVSGK
+441 DGVKAAASGK
-451 PAETLV
+451 TAETLAE
-457 GDAGDGDAGAEASA
+457 GAGEGGAGVEASA
-471 QGAKVEAKEFKRLVA
+471 QAQVEAKEYKRLVA

-494 PGEQESMTL
+494 PGEQETMTL

-526 EAGSYAI
+526 EAGRYAI

-582 RRKTQAWSDRWAT
+582 RRKTQAWSDTWAT

-606 AGLGAKLGWTQAL
+606 AGLSGMLGWTQAL
-619 GETVWV
+619 GETVWA

-630 VFRNPQDD
+630 VFRNAQDD

-715 RATGEKLSTGVE
+715 LATGEALSVGID

-776 TGIEMEE
+776 TGVEMEE

-892 SANCADLCTEAAR
+892 SANNADICTEAAR

-913 IMTDWATTLDFGG
+913 IMTDWATTLAYGG
-926 ADAAGCVTAGNDLI
+926 ADAAGCITAGNDLI

-948 ERLEQAYAEGRL
+948 ERLEQAYAGGQL
-960 SEADIRSCA
+960 SETDIRSCA

-983 DATSYYTRFA
+983 DATSYYARFA

>member
-9 TGTASEEISEREQRH
+9 TGTTSEEISEREQRH

-37 LLKNDGVLPLPTGIP
+37 LLKNDGMLPLPTGIP

-87 ARVRVTSKDW
+87 ARVRVTSKSW

-122 STDGQLFFDTY
+122 TTDGQLFFDTY

-168 CDRHLAQGDYYL
+168 SDRHLAQGDYYL

-190 LTTLV
+190 LATLV
-195 EKIVIVINAGAPVD
+195 EQIVIVINAGAPVD
-209 LTLLEA
+209 LTVLEA

-242 FVNPS
+242 FVTPS

-256 RYMDYPG
+256 NYMDYPG
-263 AMDFSDVRAQLA
+263 AMEFSDVRAQLA
-275 EGNVS
+275 ES
-280 GAASSCADRAVTG
+280 
-293 EAASAG
+293 
-299 NAADGAQVAGTDGE
+299 
-313 AAVPVAGASQG
+313 
-324 AKAAET
+324 

-353 DSFGVEPR
+353 DSFGVAPR

-370 TSFAVT
+370 TSFAIT

-403 EVVQVYAACPQPAAI
+403 DVVQVYAACPQPAAI
-418 SGEDGVKTATSGE
+418 SGA
-431 KTERL
+431 
-436 AEDAG
+436 
-441 DGVKASVSGK
+441 DGVKAAASDEK
-451 PAETLV
+451 AETLAEA
-457 GDAGDGDAGAEASA
+457 AGDGGAGAEASA

-494 PGEQESMTL
+494 PGEQEAMTL

-514 TDYDAAHGAWVI
+514 TDYDAAHGAWVV
-526 EAGSYAI
+526 EAGRYAI

-582 RRKTQAWSDRWAT
+582 RRKTQAWSDTWAT

-606 AGLGAKLGWTQAL
+606 AGLSGKLGWTQAL
-619 GETVWV
+619 GETVWA
-625 PGEEP
+625 PGEGP
-630 VFRNPQDD
+630 VFRNAQDD

-677 PGTAGETSRA
+677 PGTAGETSRS

-715 RATGEKLSTGVE
+715 RATGEALSVGID

-739 AEPEKY
+739 SEPEKY

-812 PLLTGKMGAAITKGV
+812 PLLSGKMAAAITKGV
-827 QALPGVGTTI
+827 QALPGVGTTV
-837 KHFACNNQ
+837 KHYACNNQ

-855 VSERALREIYL
+855 LSERALREIYL

-892 SANCADLCTEAAR
+892 SANNVDLCTEVAR

-913 IMTDWATTLDFGG
+913 IMTDWATTLAYGG
-926 ADAAGCVTAGNDLI
+926 ADAAGCVAAGNDLI
-940 MPGTPSDR
+940 MPGAASDL
-948 ERLEQAYAEGRL
+948 ENIEQAYTEGRL
-960 SEADIRSCA
+960 SEADIRICA

-983 DATSYYTRFA
+983 DATSYYARFA

>member
-1 MKINEFKR
+1 MKINEFTR
-9 TGTASEEISEREQRH
+9 TGTTSEEISEREQRH

-122 STDGQLFFDTY
+122 ITDGQLFFDTY

-168 CDRHLAQGDYYL
+168 CDRHLAKGDYYL

-190 LTTLV
+190 LATLV
-195 EKIVIVINAGAPVD
+195 EKIVIVINAGAPID
-209 LTLLEA
+209 LTVLEA

-247 AKLTATWAK
+247 AKLTATWA
-256 RYMDYPG
+256 RSYMDYPG
-263 AMDFSDVRAQLA
+263 AMEFSDVRAQLD
-275 EGNVS
+275 E
-280 GAASSCADRAVTG
+280 D
-293 EAASAG
+293 
-299 NAADGAQVAGTDGE
+299 NAYG
-313 AAVPVAGASQG
+313 
-324 AKAAET
+324 AAET

-353 DSFGVEPR
+353 DSFGVTPR

-370 TSFAVT
+370 TSFVLT

-403 EVVQVYAACPQPAAI
+403 EVVQVYAACPQPAVI
-418 SGEDGVKTATSGE
+418 SGEDGVKAAASGE
-431 KTERL
+431 PAETL
-436 AEDAG
+436 AEGAG
-441 DGVKASVSGK
+441 NGGAGVKAS
-451 PAETLV
+451 
-457 GDAGDGDAGAEASA
+457 A
-471 QGAKVEAKEFKRLVA
+471 QAKVEAKEYKRLVA

-494 PGEQESMTL
+494 PGEQETMTL

-526 EAGSYAI
+526 EAGRYAI
-533 FVGDSSEESRLQ
+533 FVGSSSEESRLQ

-582 RRKTQAWSDRWAT
+582 RRKTQAWSDTWAT

-606 AGLGAKLGWTQAL
+606 AGLCGKLGWTQAL
-619 GETVWV
+619 GETTWA

-630 VFRNPQDD
+630 VFRNAQDD
-638 IDRMAHAIASAL
+638 LDRMAHAIASAL

-677 PGTAGETSRA
+677 PGTAGETSRS

-708 TRSYLVE
+708 SRSYLVE
-715 RATGEKLSTGVE
+715 RATGEKLSTGIE
-727 ANLENG
+727 ANFENG

-783 FHVAWWLAPGMNIH
+783 FHVAWWLAPGMNIQ

-812 PLLTGKMGAAITKGV
+812 PLLSGKMAAAITKGV
-827 QALPGVGTTI
+827 QTLPGVGTTV

-845 ENNRMGVDAI
+845 ENNRMGVDAV

-892 SANCADLCTEAAR
+892 SANNADLCTEIAR

-926 ADAAGCVTAGNDLI
+926 ADAAGCVAAGNDLI
-940 MPGTPSDR
+940 MPGATSDL
-948 ERLEQAYAEGRL
+948 ENIEQAYAEGRL

-969 ERVLNIVLRTNGYE
+969 ERVLNIVLRTNGYA
-983 DATSYYTRFA
+983 DATSYYARFA

>member
-1 MKINEFKR
+1 MKINEFTR
-9 TGTASEEISEREQRH
+9 TGTTSEEISEREQRH

-37 LLKNDGVLPLPTGIP
+37 LLKNNGVLPLPTGIP

-87 ARVRVTSKDW
+87 ARVRVTSKGW

-168 CDRHLAQGDYYL
+168 SDRHLAQGDYYL

-190 LTTLV
+190 LATLV
-195 EKIVIVINAGAPVD
+195 EKIVIVINAGAPID
-209 LTLLEA
+209 LTVLEA

-256 RYMDYPG
+256 HYMDYPG
-263 AMDFSDVRAQLA
+263 AMEFSDVRAQLD
-275 EGNVS
+275 EDNVF
-280 GAASSCADRAVTG
+280 
-293 EAASAG
+293 
-299 NAADGAQVAGTDGE
+299 
-313 AAVPVAGASQG
+313 
-324 AKAAET
+324 
-330 IDRDALLARSRYEE
+330 DRDALLARSRYEE

-353 DSFGVEPR
+353 DSFGVTPR

-370 TSFAVT
+370 TSFVLT

-418 SGEDGVKTATSGE
+418 SGT
-431 KTERL
+431 
-436 AEDAG
+436 
-441 DGVKASVSGK
+441 DGVKAAASGEM
-451 PAETLV
+451 AETLTE
-457 GDAGDGDAGAEASA
+457 DAGNGGAGVKASA
-471 QGAKVEAKEFKRLVA
+471 QAKVEAKEFKRLVA

-533 FVGDSSEESRLQ
+533 FVGSSSEESRLQ
-545 LAGVVEVAEE
+545 LAGVVEVAAE

-569 ADFHECAAPVESL
+569 ADFHECAVPVESL
-582 RRKTQAWSDRWAT
+582 RRKTQAWSDTWAT

-606 AGLGAKLGWTQAL
+606 AGLCGKLGWTQAL
-619 GETVWV
+619 GETVWA

-630 VFRNPQDD
+630 VFRNAQDD
-638 IDRMAHAIASAL
+638 LDRMSHAIASAL

-677 PGTAGETSRA
+677 PGTAGETSRS

-708 TRSYLVE
+708 SRSYLVE
-715 RATGEKLSTGVE
+715 RATGEKLSTGIE

-812 PLLTGKMGAAITKGV
+812 PLLSGKMAAAITKGV
-827 QALPGVGTTI
+827 QALPGVGTTV
-837 KHFACNNQ
+837 KHYACNNQ
-845 ENNRMGVDAI
+845 ENNRMGVDAV

-892 SANCADLCTEAAR
+892 SANNADLCTEIAR

-926 ADAAGCVTAGNDLI
+926 ADAAGCVAAGNDLI
-940 MPGTPSDR
+940 MPGATSDR
-948 ERLEQAYAEGRL
+948 ENIEQAYAEGRL

-969 ERVLNIVLRTNGYE
+969 ERVLSIVLRTNGYA
-983 DATSYYTRFA
+983 DATSYYARFA

>member
-1 MKINEFKR
+1 MKINEFTR
-9 TGTASEEISEREQRH
+9 TGTTSEEISEREQRH

-168 CDRHLAQGDYYL
+168 SDRHLAKGDYYL

-190 LTTLV
+190 LATLV
-195 EKIVIVINAGAPVD
+195 EKIVIVINAGAPID
-209 LTLLEA
+209 LTALET

-256 RYMDYPG
+256 HYMDYPG
-263 AMDFSDVRAQLA
+263 AMEFSDVRAQLN
-275 EGNVS
+275 E
-280 GAASSCADRAVTG
+280 D
-293 EAASAG
+293 
-299 NAADGAQVAGTDGE
+299 NAYG
-313 AAVPVAGASQG
+313 
-324 AKAAET
+324 AAET

-353 DSFGVEPR
+353 DSFGVTPR

-370 TSFAVT
+370 TSFVLT

-403 EVVQVYAACPQPAAI
+403 EVVQVYAACPQPAVI
-418 SGEDGVKTATSGE
+418 SGEDGVKAAASGE
-431 KTERL
+431 PAETL
-436 AEDAG
+436 TEDAG
-441 DGVKASVSGK
+441 DGGAGVKAS
-451 PAETLV
+451 
-457 GDAGDGDAGAEASA
+457 A
-471 QGAKVEAKEFKRLVA
+471 QAKVEAKEYKRLVA

-494 PGEQESMTL
+494 PGEQETMTL

-526 EAGSYAI
+526 EAGRYAI
-533 FVGDSSEESRLQ
+533 FVGSSSEESRLQ

-582 RRKTQAWSDRWAT
+582 RRKTQAWSDTWAT

-606 AGLGAKLGWTQAL
+606 AGLCGKLGWTQAL
-619 GETVWV
+619 GETVWA

-630 VFRNPQDD
+630 VFRNAQDD
-638 IDRMAHAIASAL
+638 LDRMAHAIASAL

-677 PGTAGETSRA
+677 PGTAGETSRS

-708 TRSYLVE
+708 SRSYLVE
-715 RATGEKLSTGVE
+715 RATGEKLSTGIE
-727 ANLENG
+727 ANFENG

-783 FHVAWWLAPGMNIH
+783 FHVAWWLAPGMNIQ

-812 PLLTGKMGAAITKGV
+812 PLLSGKMAAAITKGV
-827 QALPGVGTTI
+827 QTLPGVGTTV

-845 ENNRMGVDAI
+845 ENNRMGVDAV

-892 SANCADLCTEAAR
+892 SANNADLCTEIAR

-926 ADAAGCVTAGNDLI
+926 ADAAGCVAAGNDLI
-940 MPGTPSDR
+940 MPGATSDL
-948 ERLEQAYAEGRL
+948 ENIEQAYAEGRL

-969 ERVLNIVLRTNGYE
+969 ERVLNIVLRTNGYA
-983 DATSYYTRFA
+983 DATSYYARFA

>member
-1 MKINEFKR
+1 MKINEFTR
-9 TGTASEEISEREQRH
+9 TGTTSEEISEREQRH

-168 CDRHLAQGDYYL
+168 SDRYLAKGDYYL

-190 LTTLV
+190 LATLV
-195 EKIVIVINAGAPVD
+195 EKIVIVINAGAPID
-209 LTLLEA
+209 LTVLEA

-256 RYMDYPG
+256 HYMDYPG
-263 AMDFSDVRAQLA
+263 AMEFSDVRAQLD
-275 EGNVS
+275 E
-280 GAASSCADRAVTG
+280 D
-293 EAASAG
+293 
-299 NAADGAQVAGTDGE
+299 NAYG
-313 AAVPVAGASQG
+313 
-324 AKAAET
+324 AAET

-353 DSFGVEPR
+353 DSFGVAPR

-370 TSFAVT
+370 TSFALT

-418 SGEDGVKTATSGE
+418 SGEDGVKVAASGE
-431 KTERL
+431 
-436 AEDAG
+436 
-441 DGVKASVSGK
+441 
-451 PAETLV
+451 PAETLAE
-457 GDAGDGDAGAEASA
+457 GAGNGGAGVEASA
-471 QGAKVEAKEFKRLVA
+471 QAQVEAKEYKRLVA

-494 PGEQESMTL
+494 PGEQETMTL

-526 EAGSYAI
+526 EAGHYAI
-533 FVGDSSEESRLQ
+533 FVGSSSEESRLQ

-582 RRKTQAWSDRWAT
+582 RRKTQAWSDTWAT

-606 AGLGAKLGWTQAL
+606 AGLCGKLGWTQAL
-619 GETVWV
+619 GETTWA

-630 VFRNPQDD
+630 VFRNAQDD
-638 IDRMAHAIASAL
+638 LDRMAHAIASAL

-677 PGTAGETSRA
+677 PGTAGETSRS

-708 TRSYLVE
+708 SRSYLVE
-715 RATGEKLSTGVE
+715 RATGEKLSTGIE
-727 ANLENG
+727 ANFENG

-812 PLLTGKMGAAITKGV
+812 PLLSGKMAAAITKGV
-827 QALPGVGTTI
+827 QALPGVGTTV

-845 ENNRMGVDAI
+845 ENNRMGVDAV

-878 MCIMTSYNEINGVH
+878 MCVMTSYNEINGVH
-892 SANCADLCTEAAR
+892 SANNADLCTEIAR

-926 ADAAGCVTAGNDLI
+926 ADAAGCVAAGNDLI
-940 MPGTPSDR
+940 MPGATSDL
-948 ERLEQAYAEGRL
+948 ENIEQAYAEGRL

-969 ERVLNIVLRTNGYE
+969 ERVLNIVLRTNGYA
-983 DATSYYTRFA
+983 DATSYYARFA

>member
-9 TGTASEEISEREQRH
+9 TGTTSEEISEREQRH

-73 NVRHSVSIYDGFTL
+73 NVRHSVSIYDGFKL

-122 STDGQLFFDTY
+122 SADGQLFFDTY

-168 CDRHLAQGDYYL
+168 SDRHLAQGDYYL

-190 LTTLV
+190 LATLV

-209 LTLLEA
+209 LTVLEA

-247 AKLTATWAK
+247 AKLTASWAK
-256 RYMDYPG
+256 NYMDYPG

-280 GAASSCADRAVTG
+280 GAASSCAGSAVSGDT
-293 EAASAG
+293 ASVD
-299 NAADGAQVAGTDGE
+299 NADDGA
-313 AAVPVAGASQG
+313 
-324 AKAAET
+324 AEK

-370 TSFAVT
+370 TSFAIT

-403 EVVQVYAACPQPAAI
+403 EVVQVYAACAQPAAI
-418 SGEDGVKTATSGE
+418 SA
-431 KTERL
+431 
-436 AEDAG
+436 A
-441 DGVKASVSGK
+441 DGVKAAATDEM
-451 PAETLV
+451 AETLAEATV
-457 GDAGDGDAGAEASA
+457 DGGAGAEASA
-471 QGAKVEAKEFKRLVA
+471 QGAKVEAKEYKRLVA
-486 FRKTRLLA
+486 FRKTRILA
-494 PGEQESMTL
+494 PGEQETMTL

-569 ADFHECAAPVESL
+569 ADFRECAAPVESL

-595 MKQAAQQGKRI
+595 MKQAAQQGKQI
-606 AGLGAKLGWTQAL
+606 AGLNAKLGWTQAL
-619 GETVWV
+619 GETVWA

-630 VFRNPQDD
+630 VFRNAQDD

-715 RATGEKLSTGVE
+715 RATGEALSVGID

-739 AEPEKY
+739 TEPEKY

-827 QALPGVGTTI
+827 QTLPGVGTTI

-892 SANCADLCTEAAR
+892 SANNADICTEAAR

-913 IMTDWATTLDFGG
+913 IMTDWATTLAYGG
-926 ADAAGCVTAGNDLI
+926 ADAAGCITAGNDLI

-948 ERLEQAYAEGRL
+948 ERLEQAYAEGQL

-983 DATSYYTRFA
+983 DATSYYARFA

>member
-9 TGTASEEISEREQRH
+9 TGTTSEEISEREQRH

-87 ARVRVTSKDW
+87 ARVRVTSKSW

-122 STDGQLFFDTY
+122 TTDGQLFFDTY

-168 CDRHLAQGDYYL
+168 SDRHLAQGDYYL

-190 LTTLV
+190 LATLV
-195 EKIVIVINAGAPVD
+195 EQIVIVINAGAPVD
-209 LTLLEA
+209 LTVLEA

-242 FVNPS
+242 FVTPS

-256 RYMDYPG
+256 NYMDYPG
-263 AMDFSDVRAQLA
+263 AMEFSDVRAQLA
-275 EGNVS
+275 ES
-280 GAASSCADRAVTG
+280 
-293 EAASAG
+293 
-299 NAADGAQVAGTDGE
+299 
-313 AAVPVAGASQG
+313 
-324 AKAAET
+324 

-353 DSFGVEPR
+353 DSFGVAPR

-370 TSFAVT
+370 TSFAIT

-403 EVVQVYAACPQPAAI
+403 DVVQVYAACPQPAAI
-418 SGEDGVKTATSGE
+418 SGA
-431 KTERL
+431 
-436 AEDAG
+436 
-441 DGVKASVSGK
+441 DGVKAAASDEK
-451 PAETLV
+451 AETLAEA
-457 GDAGDGDAGAEASA
+457 AGDGGAGAEASA

-494 PGEQESMTL
+494 PGEQEAMTL

-514 TDYDAAHGAWVI
+514 TDYDAAHGAWVV
-526 EAGSYAI
+526 EAGRYAI

-582 RRKTQAWSDRWAT
+582 RRKTQAWSDTWAT

-606 AGLGAKLGWTQAL
+606 AGLSGKLGWTQAL
-619 GETVWV
+619 GETVWA

-630 VFRNPQDD
+630 VFRNAQDD

-677 PGTAGETSRA
+677 PGTAGETSRS

-715 RATGEKLSTGVE
+715 RATGEALSVGID

-739 AEPEKY
+739 SEPEKY

-812 PLLTGKMGAAITKGV
+812 PLLSGKMAAAITKGV
-827 QALPGVGTTI
+827 QALPGVGTTV
-837 KHFACNNQ
+837 KHYACNNQ

-855 VSERALREIYL
+855 LSERALREIYL

-892 SANCADLCTEAAR
+892 SANNVDLCTEVAR

-913 IMTDWATTLDFGG
+913 IMTDWATTLAYGG
-926 ADAAGCVTAGNDLI
+926 ADAAGCVAAGNDLI
-940 MPGTPSDR
+940 MPGAASDL
-948 ERLEQAYAEGRL
+948 ENIEQAYTEGRL
-960 SEADIRSCA
+960 SEADIRICA

-983 DATSYYTRFA
+983 DATSYYARFA

>member
-1 MKINEFKR
+1 MKINEFTR
-9 TGTASEEISEREQRH
+9 TGTTSEEISEREQRH

-108 RQAWKKQILDECGG
+108 RQAWKRQILDECGG
-122 STDGQLFFDTY
+122 TTDGQLFFDTY

-168 CDRHLAQGDYYL
+168 SDRHLAKGDYYL

-190 LTTLV
+190 LATLV
-195 EKIVIVINAGAPVD
+195 EKIVIVINAGAPID
-209 LTLLEA
+209 LTALEA

-263 AMDFSDVRAQLA
+263 AMEFSDVRAQLD
-275 EGNVS
+275 E
-280 GAASSCADRAVTG
+280 D
-293 EAASAG
+293 
-299 NAADGAQVAGTDGE
+299 NAYG
-313 AAVPVAGASQG
+313 
-324 AKAAET
+324 AAET

-353 DSFGVEPR
+353 DSFGVTPR

-370 TSFAVT
+370 TSFVLT

-403 EVVQVYAACPQPAAI
+403 EVVQVYAACPQPAVI
-418 SGEDGVKTATSGE
+418 SGEDGVKAAASGE
-431 KTERL
+431 PAETL
-436 AEDAG
+436 TEDAG
-441 DGVKASVSGK
+441 DGG
-451 PAETLV
+451 
-457 GDAGDGDAGAEASA
+457 AGVEASA
-471 QGAKVEAKEFKRLVA
+471 QAQVEAKEYKRLVA

-494 PGEQESMTL
+494 PGEQETMTL

-526 EAGSYAI
+526 EAGRYAI
-533 FVGDSSEESRLQ
+533 FVGSSSEESRLQ

-582 RRKTQAWSDRWAT
+582 RRKTQAWSDTWAT

-606 AGLGAKLGWTQAL
+606 AGLCGKLGWTQAL
-619 GETVWV
+619 GETVWA

-630 VFRNPQDD
+630 VFRNAQDD
-638 IDRMAHAIASAL
+638 LDRMAHAIASAL

-677 PGTAGETSRA
+677 PGTAGETSRS

-708 TRSYLVE
+708 SRSYLVE
-715 RATGEKLSTGVE
+715 RATGEKLSTGIE
-727 ANLENG
+727 ANFENG

-783 FHVAWWLAPGMNIH
+783 FHVAWWLAPGMNIQ

-812 PLLTGKMGAAITKGV
+812 PLLSGKMAAAITKGV
-827 QALPGVGTTI
+827 QTLPGVGTTV

-845 ENNRMGVDAI
+845 ENNRMGVDAV

-892 SANCADLCTEAAR
+892 SANNADLCTEIAR

-926 ADAAGCVTAGNDLI
+926 ADAAGCVAAGNDLI
-940 MPGTPSDR
+940 MPGATSDL
-948 ERLEQAYAEGRL
+948 ENIEQAYAEGRL

-969 ERVLNIVLRTNGYE
+969 ERVLNIVLRTNGYA
-983 DATSYYTRFA
+983 DATSYYARFA

>member
-1 MKINEFKR
+1 M
-9 TGTASEEISEREQRH
+9 
-24 RILARE
+24 
-30 AAEESIV
+30 
-37 LLKNDGVLPLPTGIP
+37 
-52 VALFGAGAGLTIKG
+52 
-66 GTGSGDV
+66 
-73 NVRHSVSIYDGFTL
+73 
-87 ARVRVTSKDW
+87 
-97 IEDYEERYELA
+97 
-108 RQAWKKQILDECGG
+108 
-122 STDGQLFFDTY
+122 
-133 TSHAFEMP
+133 
-141 EGRPIEDT
+141 
-149 DVQDAKTAVYV
+149 
-160 ISRVAGEG
+160 
-168 CDRHLAQGDYYL
+168 
-180 TDHELEDLRV
+180 
-190 LTTLV
+190 
-195 EKIVIVINAGAPVD
+195 
-209 LTLLEA
+209 
-215 MPEVKAILFMGQA
+215 
-228 GEEGGNACARILLG
+228 
-242 FVNPS
+242 
-247 AKLTATWAK
+247 
-256 RYMDYPG
+256 
-263 AMDFSDVRAQLA
+263 
-275 EGNVS
+275 
-280 GAASSCADRAVTG
+280 
-293 EAASAG
+293 
-299 NAADGAQVAGTDGE
+299 
-313 AAVPVAGASQG
+313 
-324 AKAAET
+324 
-330 IDRDALLARSRYEE
+330 LARSRYEE

-353 DSFGVEPR
+353 DSFGVTPR

-370 TSFAVT
+370 TSFVLT

-403 EVVQVYAACPQPAAI
+403 EVVQVYAACPQPAVI
-418 SGEDGVKTATSGE
+418 SGEDGVKAAASGE
-431 KTERL
+431 
-436 AEDAG
+436 
-441 DGVKASVSGK
+441 
-451 PAETLV
+451 PAETLTE
-457 GDAGDGDAGAEASA
+457 DAGNGSAGVEASA
-471 QGAKVEAKEFKRLVA
+471 QAQVEAKEYKRLVA

-494 PGEQESMTL
+494 PGEQETMTL

-526 EAGSYAI
+526 EAGRYAI
-533 FVGDSSEESRLQ
+533 FVGSSSEESRLQ
-545 LAGVVEVAEE
+545 LAGVVEVAAE

-582 RRKTQAWSDRWAT
+582 RRKTQAWSDTWAT

-606 AGLGAKLGWTQAL
+606 AGLCGKLGWTQAL
-619 GETVWV
+619 GETVWA

-630 VFRNPQDD
+630 VFRNAQDD
-638 IDRMAHAIASAL
+638 LDRMAHAIASAL

-677 PGTAGETSRA
+677 PGTAGETSRS

-708 TRSYLVE
+708 SRSYLVE
-715 RATGEKLSTGVE
+715 RATGEKLSTGIE
-727 ANLENG
+727 ANFENG

-783 FHVAWWLAPGMNIH
+783 FHVAWWLAPGMNIQ

-812 PLLTGKMGAAITKGV
+812 PLLSGKMAAAITKGV
-827 QALPGVGTTI
+827 QTLPGVGTTV

-845 ENNRMGVDAI
+845 ENNRMGVDAV

-892 SANCADLCTEAAR
+892 SANNADLCTEIAR

-926 ADAAGCVTAGNDLI
+926 ADAAGCVAAGNDLI
-940 MPGTPSDR
+940 MPGATSDL
-948 ERLEQAYAEGRL
+948 ENIEQAYAEGRL

-969 ERVLNIVLRTNGYE
+969 ERVLNIVLRTNGYA
-983 DATSYYTRFA
+983 DATSYYARFA

>member
-1 MKINEFKR
+1 MKINEFTR
-9 TGTASEEISEREQRH
+9 TGTTSEEISEREQRH

-168 CDRHLAQGDYYL
+168 SDRYLAKGDYYL

-190 LTTLV
+190 LATLV
-195 EKIVIVINAGAPVD
+195 EKIVIVINAGAPID
-209 LTLLEA
+209 LTVLEA

-247 AKLTATWAK
+247 AKLTATWA
-256 RYMDYPG
+256 RSYMDYPG
-263 AMDFSDVRAQLA
+263 AMEFSDVRAQLD
-275 EGNVS
+275 E
-280 GAASSCADRAVTG
+280 D
-293 EAASAG
+293 
-299 NAADGAQVAGTDGE
+299 NAYG
-313 AAVPVAGASQG
+313 
-324 AKAAET
+324 AAET

-353 DSFGVEPR
+353 DSFGVAPR

-370 TSFAVT
+370 TSFVLT

-418 SGEDGVKTATSGE
+418 SGEDGVKVAASGE
-431 KTERL
+431 T
-436 AEDAG
+436 
-441 DGVKASVSGK
+441 
-451 PAETLV
+451 AETLA
-457 GDAGDGDAGAEASA
+457 GDAENGGAGVEASA
-471 QGAKVEAKEFKRLVA
+471 QAEVEAKEFKRLVA

-494 PGEQESMTL
+494 PGEQETMTL

-526 EAGSYAI
+526 EAGRYAI
-533 FVGDSSEESRLQ
+533 FVGSSSEESRLQ

-582 RRKTQAWSDRWAT
+582 RRKTQAWSDTWAT

-606 AGLGAKLGWTQAL
+606 AGLCGKLGWTQAL
-619 GETVWV
+619 GETTWA
-625 PGEEP
+625 PGEET
-630 VFRNPQDD
+630 VFRNAQDD
-638 IDRMAHAIASAL
+638 LDRMAHAIASAL

-677 PGTAGETSRA
+677 PGTAGETSRS

-708 TRSYLVE
+708 SRSYLVE
-715 RATGEKLSTGVE
+715 RATGEKLSTGIE
-727 ANLENG
+727 TNFENG

-783 FHVAWWLAPGMNIH
+783 FHVAWWLAPGMNIQ

-812 PLLTGKMGAAITKGV
+812 PLLSGRMAAAITKGV
-827 QALPGVGTTI
+827 QTLPGVGTTV

-845 ENNRMGVDAI
+845 ENNRMGVDAV

-892 SANCADLCTEAAR
+892 SANNADLCTEIAR

-926 ADAAGCVTAGNDLI
+926 ADAAGCVAAGNDLI
-940 MPGTPSDR
+940 MPGATSDL
-948 ERLEQAYAEGRL
+948 ENIEQAYAEGRI

-969 ERVLNIVLRTNGYE
+969 ERVLNIVLRTNGYA
-983 DATSYYTRFA
+983 DATSYYARFA

>member
-1 MKINEFKR
+1 MKINEFTR
-9 TGTASEEISEREQRH
+9 TGTTSEEISEREQRH

-108 RQAWKKQILDECGG
+108 RQTWKKQILDECGG

-168 CDRHLAQGDYYL
+168 CDRHLAKGDYYL

-190 LTTLV
+190 LATLV
-195 EKIVIVINAGAPVD
+195 EKIVIVINAGAPID
-209 LTLLEA
+209 LTVLEA

-263 AMDFSDVRAQLA
+263 AMEFSDVRAQLD
-275 EGNVS
+275 E
-280 GAASSCADRAVTG
+280 D
-293 EAASAG
+293 
-299 NAADGAQVAGTDGE
+299 NAYG
-313 AAVPVAGASQG
+313 
-324 AKAAET
+324 AAET

-353 DSFGVEPR
+353 DSFGVAPR

-370 TSFAVT
+370 TSFLLT

-418 SGEDGVKTATSGE
+418 SGEDGVKAAASGE
-431 KTERL
+431 T
-436 AEDAG
+436 
-441 DGVKASVSGK
+441 
-451 PAETLV
+451 AETLA
-457 GDAGDGDAGAEASA
+457 GDAGNGGAGVEASA
-471 QGAKVEAKEFKRLVA
+471 QAKVEAKEYKRLVA

-526 EAGSYAI
+526 EAGRYAI
-533 FVGDSSEESRLQ
+533 FVGSSSEESRLQ
-545 LAGVVEVAEE
+545 LAGVVEVAAE

-582 RRKTQAWSDRWAT
+582 RRKTQAWSDTWAT

-606 AGLGAKLGWTQAL
+606 AGLCGKLGWTQAL
-619 GETVWV
+619 GETTWA

-630 VFRNPQDD
+630 VFRNAQDD
-638 IDRMAHAIASAL
+638 LDRMAHAIASAL

-677 PGTAGETSRA
+677 PGTAGETSRS
-687 LEELLHVPGISM
+687 LEELLHVPGISL

-708 TRSYLVE
+708 SRSYLVE
-715 RATGEKLSTGVE
+715 RATGEKLSTGIE
-727 ANLENG
+727 TNFENG

-783 FHVAWWLAPGMNIH
+783 FHVAWWLAPGMNIQ

-812 PLLTGKMGAAITKGV
+812 PLLSGKMAAAITKGV
-827 QALPGVGTTI
+827 QALPGVGTTV

-845 ENNRMGVDAI
+845 ENNRMGVDAV

-892 SANCADLCTEAAR
+892 SANNADLCTEIAR

-926 ADAAGCVTAGNDLI
+926 ADAAGCVAAGNDLI
-940 MPGTPSDR
+940 MPGATSDL
-948 ERLEQAYAEGRL
+948 ENIEQAYAEGRL

-969 ERVLNIVLRTNGYE
+969 ERVLNIVLRTNGYA
-983 DATSYYTRFA
+983 DTTSYYARFA

>member
-9 TGTASEEISEREQRH
+9 TGTTSEEISEREQRH

-168 CDRHLAQGDYYL
+168 SDRHLAQGDYYL

-190 LTTLV
+190 LATLV

-209 LTLLEA
+209 LTVLEA

-293 EAASAG
+293 DAASVG
-299 NAADGAQVAGTDGE
+299 NADGGS
-313 AAVPVAGASQG
+313 AVDGASQG
-324 AKAAET
+324 AKAAEK

-353 DSFGVEPR
+353 DSFGVAPR

-370 TSFAVT
+370 TSFSIT

-390 VTVENTGNPYAGK
+390 VTVENSGNPYAGK

-418 SGEDGVKTATSGE
+418 SGADGVNAAATDETAET
-431 KTERL
+431 L
-436 AEDAG
+436 AEAAVDGGA
-441 DGVKASVSGK
+441 GVKAS
-451 PAETLV
+451 
-457 GDAGDGDAGAEASA
+457 A
-471 QGAKVEAKEFKRLVA
+471 QAKVEAKEYKRLVA

-494 PGEQESMTL
+494 PGEQETMTL

-526 EAGSYAI
+526 EAGRYAI

-545 LAGVVEVAEE
+545 LAGVVEVTEE

-569 ADFHECAAPVESL
+569 ADFHECTAPVESL
-582 RRKTQAWSDRWAT
+582 RRKTQAWSDTWAT

-606 AGLGAKLGWTQAL
+606 AGLSGKLGWTQAL
-619 GETVWV
+619 GETVWA

-630 VFRNPQDD
+630 VFRNAQDD

-715 RATGEKLSTGVE
+715 CATGEALSVGID

-739 AEPEKY
+739 TEPEKY

-776 TGIEMEE
+776 TGVEMEE

-892 SANCADLCTEAAR
+892 SANNADICTEAAR

-913 IMTDWATTLDFGG
+913 IMTDWATTLAYGG
-926 ADAAGCVTAGNDLI
+926 ADAAGCITAGNDLI

-948 ERLEQAYAEGRL
+948 ERLEQAYAGGQL

-983 DATSYYTRFA
+983 DATSYYARFA

>member
-1 MKINEFKR
+1 MKINEFTR
-9 TGTASEEISEREQRH
+9 TGTTSEEISEREQRH

-108 RQAWKKQILDECGG
+108 RQAWKRQILDECGG
-122 STDGQLFFDTY
+122 TTDGQLFFDTY

-168 CDRHLAQGDYYL
+168 SDRHLAKGDYYL
-180 TDHELEDLRV
+180 TDHELEDIRV
-190 LTTLV
+190 LATLV
-195 EKIVIVINAGAPVD
+195 EKIVIVINAGAPID
-209 LTLLEA
+209 LTALET

-263 AMDFSDVRAQLA
+263 AMEFSDVRAQLN
-275 EGNVS
+275 E
-280 GAASSCADRAVTG
+280 D
-293 EAASAG
+293 
-299 NAADGAQVAGTDGE
+299 NAYG
-313 AAVPVAGASQG
+313 
-324 AKAAET
+324 AAET

-353 DSFGVEPR
+353 DSFGVTPR

-370 TSFAVT
+370 TSFVLT

-403 EVVQVYAACPQPAAI
+403 EVVQVYAACPQPAVI
-418 SGEDGVKTATSGE
+418 SGEDGVKAAASGE
-431 KTERL
+431 PAETL

-441 DGVKASVSGK
+441 DGGAGVKAS
-451 PAETLV
+451 
-457 GDAGDGDAGAEASA
+457 A
-471 QGAKVEAKEFKRLVA
+471 QAKVEAKEYKRLVA

-494 PGEQESMTL
+494 PGEQETMTL

-526 EAGSYAI
+526 EAGRYAI
-533 FVGDSSEESRLQ
+533 FVGSSSEESRLQ

-582 RRKTQAWSDRWAT
+582 RRKTQAWSDTWAT

-606 AGLGAKLGWTQAL
+606 AGLCGKLGWTQAL
-619 GETVWV
+619 GETVWA

-630 VFRNPQDD
+630 VFRNAQDD
-638 IDRMAHAIASAL
+638 LDRMAHAIASAL

-677 PGTAGETSRA
+677 PGTAGETSRS

-708 TRSYLVE
+708 SRSYLVE
-715 RATGEKLSTGVE
+715 RATGEKLSTGIE
-727 ANLENG
+727 ANFENG

-783 FHVAWWLAPGMNIH
+783 FHVAWWLAPGMNIQ

-812 PLLTGKMGAAITKGV
+812 PLLSGKMAAAITKGV
-827 QALPGVGTTI
+827 QTLPGVGTTV

-845 ENNRMGVDAI
+845 ENNRMGVDAV

-892 SANCADLCTEAAR
+892 SANNADLCTEIAR

-926 ADAAGCVTAGNDLI
+926 ADAAGCVAAGNDLI
-940 MPGTPSDR
+940 MPGATSDL
-948 ERLEQAYAEGRL
+948 ENIEQAYAEGRL

-969 ERVLNIVLRTNGYE
+969 ERVLNIVLRTNGYA
-983 DATSYYTRFA
+983 DATSYYARFA

>member
-1 MKINEFKR
+1 MKINEFTR
-9 TGTASEEISEREQRH
+9 TGTTSEEISEREQRH

-108 RQAWKKQILDECGG
+108 RQTWKKQILDECGG

-168 CDRHLAQGDYYL
+168 CDRHLAKGDYYL

-190 LTTLV
+190 LATLV
-195 EKIVIVINAGAPVD
+195 EKIVIVINAGAPID
-209 LTLLEA
+209 LTVLEA

-256 RYMDYPG
+256 HYMDYPG
-263 AMDFSDVRAQLA
+263 AMEFSDVRAQLD
-275 EGNVS
+275 E
-280 GAASSCADRAVTG
+280 D
-293 EAASAG
+293 
-299 NAADGAQVAGTDGE
+299 NAYG
-313 AAVPVAGASQG
+313 
-324 AKAAET
+324 AAET

-353 DSFGVEPR
+353 DSFGVTPR

-370 TSFAVT
+370 TSFALT

-418 SGEDGVKTATSGE
+418 SGAVGA
-431 KTERL
+431 
-436 AEDAG
+436 
-441 DGVKASVSGK
+441 KAAASGK
-451 PAETLV
+451 TAETLA
-457 GDAGDGDAGAEASA
+457 GDAGNGGASVEASA
-471 QGAKVEAKEFKRLVA
+471 QAKVEAKEYKRLVA

-514 TDYDAAHGAWVI
+514 TDYDTAHGAWVI
-526 EAGSYAI
+526 EAGHYAI
-533 FVGDSSEESRLQ
+533 FVGSSSEESRLQ
-545 LAGVVEVAEE
+545 LAGVVEVAAE

-582 RRKTQAWSDRWAT
+582 RRKTQAWSDTWAT

-606 AGLGAKLGWTQAL
+606 AGLCGKLGWTQAL
-619 GETVWV
+619 GETVWA

-630 VFRNPQDD
+630 VFRNAQDD
-638 IDRMAHAIASAL
+638 LDRMAHAIASAL

-677 PGTAGETSRA
+677 PGTAGETSRS
-687 LEELLHVPGISM
+687 LEELLHVPGIPM

-708 TRSYLVE
+708 SRSYLVE
-715 RATGEKLSTGVE
+715 RATGEKLSTGIE
-727 ANLENG
+727 TNFENG

-812 PLLTGKMGAAITKGV
+812 PLLSGKMAAAITKGV
-827 QALPGVGTTI
+827 QTLPGVGTTV

-845 ENNRMGVDAI
+845 ENNRMGVDAV

-892 SANCADLCTEAAR
+892 SANNADLCTEIAR

-926 ADAAGCVTAGNDLI
+926 ADAAGCVAAGNDLI
-940 MPGTPSDR
+940 MPGATSDL
-948 ERLEQAYAEGRL
+948 ENIEQAYAKGRI

-969 ERVLNIVLRTNGYE
+969 ERVLNIVLRTNGYA
-983 DATSYYTRFA
+983 DATSYYARFA

>member
-1 MKINEFKR
+1 MKINEFTR
-9 TGTASEEISEREQRH
+9 TGTTSEEISEREQRH

-108 RQAWKKQILDECGG
+108 RQAWKRQILDECGG
-122 STDGQLFFDTY
+122 TTDGQLFFDTY

-168 CDRHLAQGDYYL
+168 SDRHLAKGDYYL

-190 LTTLV
+190 LATLV
-195 EKIVIVINAGAPVD
+195 EKIVIVINAGAPID
-209 LTLLEA
+209 LTVLEA

-256 RYMDYPG
+256 HYMDYPG
-263 AMDFSDVRAQLA
+263 AMEFSDVRAQLD
-275 EGNVS
+275 E
-280 GAASSCADRAVTG
+280 D
-293 EAASAG
+293 
-299 NAADGAQVAGTDGE
+299 NAYD
-313 AAVPVAGASQG
+313 
-324 AKAAET
+324 AAET

-353 DSFGVEPR
+353 DSFGVTPR

-370 TSFAVT
+370 TSFVLT

-403 EVVQVYAACPQPAAI
+403 EVVQVYAACPQPAVI
-418 SGEDGVKTATSGE
+418 SGEDGVKAAASGE
-431 KTERL
+431 PAETL
-436 AEDAG
+436 TEDAG
-441 DGVKASVSGK
+441 DGGAGVKAS
-451 PAETLV
+451 E
-457 GDAGDGDAGAEASA
+457 
-471 QGAKVEAKEFKRLVA
+471 QAKVEAKEYKRLVA

-494 PGEQESMTL
+494 PGEQETMTL

-526 EAGSYAI
+526 EAGRYAI
-533 FVGDSSEESRLQ
+533 FVGSSSEESRLQ

-582 RRKTQAWSDRWAT
+582 RRKTQAWSDTWAT

-606 AGLGAKLGWTQAL
+606 AGLCGKLGWTQAL
-619 GETVWV
+619 GETVWA

-630 VFRNPQDD
+630 VFRNAQDD
-638 IDRMAHAIASAL
+638 LDRMAHAIASAL

-677 PGTAGETSRA
+677 PGTAGETSRS

-708 TRSYLVE
+708 SRSYLVE
-715 RATGEKLSTGVE
+715 RATGEKLSTGIE
-727 ANLENG
+727 ANFENG

-783 FHVAWWLAPGMNIH
+783 FHVAWWLAPGMNIQ

-812 PLLTGKMGAAITKGV
+812 PLLSGKMAAAITKGV
-827 QALPGVGTTI
+827 QTLPGVGTTV

-845 ENNRMGVDAI
+845 ENNRMGVDAV

-892 SANCADLCTEAAR
+892 SANNADLCTEIAR

-926 ADAAGCVTAGNDLI
+926 ADAAGCVAAGNDLI
-940 MPGTPSDR
+940 MPGATSDL
-948 ERLEQAYAEGRL
+948 ENIEQAYAEGRL

-969 ERVLNIVLRTNGYE
+969 ERVLNIVLRTNGYA
-983 DATSYYTRFA
+983 DATSYYARFA

>member
-1 MKINEFKR
+1 MKINEFTR
-9 TGTASEEISEREQRH
+9 TGTTSEEISEREQRH

-168 CDRHLAQGDYYL
+168 SDRHLAKGDYYL

-190 LTTLV
+190 LATLV
-195 EKIVIVINAGAPVD
+195 EKIVIVINAGAPID
-209 LTLLEA
+209 LTALEA

-263 AMDFSDVRAQLA
+263 AMEFSDVRAQLD
-275 EGNVS
+275 E
-280 GAASSCADRAVTG
+280 D
-293 EAASAG
+293 
-299 NAADGAQVAGTDGE
+299 NAYG
-313 AAVPVAGASQG
+313 
-324 AKAAET
+324 AAET

-353 DSFGVEPR
+353 DSFGVTPR

-370 TSFAVT
+370 TSFVLT

-403 EVVQVYAACPQPAAI
+403 EVVQVYAACPQPAVI
-418 SGEDGVKTATSGE
+418 SGEDGVKAAASGE
-431 KTERL
+431 PAETL
-436 AEDAG
+436 TEDAG
-441 DGVKASVSGK
+441 DGG
-451 PAETLV
+451 
-457 GDAGDGDAGAEASA
+457 AGVEASA
-471 QGAKVEAKEFKRLVA
+471 QAQVEAKEYKRLVA

-494 PGEQESMTL
+494 PGEQETMTL

-526 EAGSYAI
+526 EAGRYAI
-533 FVGDSSEESRLQ
+533 FVGSSSEESRLQ

-569 ADFHECAAPVESL
+569 ADFHEGAAPVESL
-582 RRKTQAWSDRWAT
+582 RRKTQAWSDTWAT

-606 AGLGAKLGWTQAL
+606 AGLCGKLGWTQAL
-619 GETVWV
+619 GETVWA

-630 VFRNPQDD
+630 VFRNAQDD
-638 IDRMAHAIASAL
+638 LDRMAHAIASAL

-677 PGTAGETSRA
+677 PGTAGETSRS

-708 TRSYLVE
+708 SRSYLVE
-715 RATGEKLSTGVE
+715 RATGEKLSTGIE
-727 ANLENG
+727 ANFENG

-783 FHVAWWLAPGMNIH
+783 FHVAWWLAPGMNIQ

-812 PLLTGKMGAAITKGV
+812 PLLSGKMAAAITKGV
-827 QALPGVGTTI
+827 QTLSGVGTTV

-845 ENNRMGVDAI
+845 ENNRMGVDAV

-892 SANCADLCTEAAR
+892 SANNADLCTEIAR

-926 ADAAGCVTAGNDLI
+926 ADAAGCVAAGNDLI
-940 MPGTPSDR
+940 MPGATSDL
-948 ERLEQAYAEGRL
+948 ENIEQAYAEGRL

-969 ERVLNIVLRTNGYE
+969 ERVLNIVLRTNGYA
-983 DATSYYTRFA
+983 DATSYYARFA

>member
-1 MKINEFKR
+1 MKINEFTR
-9 TGTASEEISEREQRH
+9 TGTTSEEISEREQRH

-108 RQAWKKQILDECGG
+108 RQAWKRQILDECGG
-122 STDGQLFFDTY
+122 TTDGQLFFDTY

-168 CDRHLAQGDYYL
+168 SDRHLAKGDYYL

-190 LTTLV
+190 LATLV
-195 EKIVIVINAGAPVD
+195 EKIVIVINAGAPID
-209 LTLLEA
+209 LTVLEA

-263 AMDFSDVRAQLA
+263 AMEFSDVRAQLD
-275 EGNVS
+275 E
-280 GAASSCADRAVTG
+280 D
-293 EAASAG
+293 
-299 NAADGAQVAGTDGE
+299 NAYG
-313 AAVPVAGASQG
+313 
-324 AKAAET
+324 AAET

-353 DSFGVEPR
+353 DSFGVTPR

-370 TSFAVT
+370 TSFVLT

-403 EVVQVYAACPQPAAI
+403 EVVQVYAACPQPAVI
-418 SGEDGVKTATSGE
+418 SGEDGVKAAASGE
-431 KTERL
+431 PAETL
-436 AEDAG
+436 TEDAG
-441 DGVKASVSGK
+441 DGG
-451 PAETLV
+451 
-457 GDAGDGDAGAEASA
+457 AGVEASA
-471 QGAKVEAKEFKRLVA
+471 QAQVEAKEYKRLVA

-494 PGEQESMTL
+494 PGEQETMTL

-526 EAGSYAI
+526 EAGRYAI
-533 FVGDSSEESRLQ
+533 FVGSSSEESRLQ

-582 RRKTQAWSDRWAT
+582 RRKTQAWSDTWAT

-606 AGLGAKLGWTQAL
+606 AGLCGKLGWTQAL
-619 GETVWV
+619 GETVWA

-630 VFRNPQDD
+630 VFRNAQDD
-638 IDRMAHAIASAL
+638 LDRMAHAIASAL

-677 PGTAGETSRA
+677 PGTAGETSRS

-708 TRSYLVE
+708 SRSYLVE
-715 RATGEKLSTGVE
+715 RATGEKLSTGIE
-727 ANLENG
+727 ANFENG

-783 FHVAWWLAPGMNIH
+783 FHVAWWLAPGMNIQ

-812 PLLTGKMGAAITKGV
+812 PLLSGKMAAAITKGV
-827 QALPGVGTTI
+827 QTLPGVGTTV

-845 ENNRMGVDAI
+845 ENNRMGVDAV

-892 SANCADLCTEAAR
+892 SANNADLCTEIAR

-926 ADAAGCVTAGNDLI
+926 ADAAGCVAAGNDLI
-940 MPGTPSDR
+940 MPGATSDL
-948 ERLEQAYAEGRL
+948 ENIEQAYAEGRL

-969 ERVLNIVLRTNGYE
+969 ERVLNIVLRTNGYA
-983 DATSYYTRFA
+983 DATSYYARFA

>member
-1 MKINEFKR
+1 MKINEFTR
-9 TGTASEEISEREQRH
+9 TGTTSEEISEREQRH

-87 ARVRVTSKDW
+87 SRVRVTSKDW

-168 CDRHLAQGDYYL
+168 SDRHLAKGDYYL

-190 LTTLV
+190 LATLV
-195 EKIVIVINAGAPVD
+195 EKIVIVINAGAPID
-209 LTLLEA
+209 LTVLEA

-256 RYMDYPG
+256 HYMDYPG
-263 AMDFSDVRAQLA
+263 AMDFSDVRAQLDEDNA
-275 EGNVS
+275 S
-280 GAASSCADRAVTG
+280 DAASSCAGSAVTG

-299 NAADGAQVAGTDGE
+299 NVSD
-313 AAVPVAGASQG
+313 ASQG
-324 AKAAET
+324 TKAAET

-353 DSFGVEPR
+353 DSFGVTPR

-370 TSFAVT
+370 TSFVLT

-403 EVVQVYAACPQPAAI
+403 EVVQVYAACPQPATI
-418 SGEDGVKTATSGE
+418 SGVDGVKAAASGE
-431 KTERL
+431 MAETL

-441 DGVKASVSGK
+441 DGGTGV
-451 PAETLV
+451 
-457 GDAGDGDAGAEASA
+457 EASA
-471 QGAKVEAKEFKRLVA
+471 QAQVEAKEYKRLVA

-494 PGEQESMTL
+494 PGEQETMTL

-514 TDYDAAHGAWVI
+514 TDYDTAHGAWVI
-526 EAGSYAI
+526 EAGHYAI
-533 FVGDSSEESRLQ
+533 FVGSSSEESRLQ

-569 ADFHECAAPVESL
+569 ADFHECAVPVKSL
-582 RRKTQAWSDRWAT
+582 RRKTQAWCDTWAT

-606 AGLGAKLGWTQAL
+606 AGLCGKLGWTQAL
-619 GETVWV
+619 GETVWA

-630 VFRNPQDD
+630 VFRNAQDD
-638 IDRMAHAIASAL
+638 LDRMAHAIASAL

-677 PGTAGETSRA
+677 PGTAGETSRS

-708 TRSYLVE
+708 SRSYLVE
-715 RATGEKLSTGVE
+715 RATGEKLSTGIE

-812 PLLTGKMGAAITKGV
+812 PLLSGKMAAAITKGV
-827 QALPGVGTTI
+827 QALPGVGTTV
-837 KHFACNNQ
+837 KHYACNNQ
-845 ENNRMGVDAI
+845 ENNRMGVDAV

-892 SANCADLCTEAAR
+892 SANNADLCTEIAR

-926 ADAAGCVTAGNDLI
+926 ADAAGCVAAGNDLI
-940 MPGTPSDR
+940 MPGATSDL
-948 ERLEQAYAEGRL
+948 ENIEQAYAEGRL

-969 ERVLNIVLRTNGYE
+969 ERVLNIVLRTNGYA
-983 DATSYYTRFA
+983 DATSYYARFA